1 MIDQDNPFAA
11 NHDSSAVDLGP
22 LSWVVGSLR
31 ETLDGVSGQLIQ
43 FSSAI
48 AAASGHHLST
58 LDTTPLRLAAQGLH
72 EAAGALD
79 LIERPA
85 AAQMVGAMEHSVRLF
100 VESPELCTP
109 DAARLVAQAGSS
121 VIDYLASVLGGRPDY
136 SVGLFPIYREVAE
149 LARLDRI
156 HPADLWHH
164 TWQWLETDDC
174 APAQTIPLPEN
185 TPLFLECVLQLF
197 RSGGKQGAPEL
208 AAHTRK
214 AWQDSLHPRE
224 RIFWQMATG
233 FLQTLS
239 TQALPFDDPV
249 KRLLSRTAVQYDLLQ
264 QGASEVSQRLTHD
277 LLFFIALGSKTASQ
291 DPAQSATPLA
301 AAIVRRYGLDL
312 ASVCAYDT
320 LIYGNAGPAERKQL
334 HEALSAFK
342 ELWSDVC
349 AGDVHKINAL
359 AEQVTRMIHGMETV
373 WPSAR
378 QLPDTL
384 HGVIRNIQQT
394 GQAPRPDLA
403 MELATAVLFLEAAA
417 QEHQHDDQE
426 FIVRTDL
433 LAQRLA
439 AALNGIQAAP
449 LTGWMEALYA
459 RISDRDSL
467 GQVVTESRSAMG
479 EVERALDDFFRHPQ
493 KTEQAR
499 ASIAKLETIASIL
512 MMLNCEEAGA
522 AVSAMTRQVQQLVEA
537 SEQTGAIDDAKRRA
551 NVLRLGNSLGALAF
565 MFDMIGYQPDRAR
578 TQFHFDAANQ
588 ELVHT
593 PSQPGF
599 SPAPTGPFSETTP
612 LFSPSPNQSLVPAL
626 DNLVSAQTSGGLSP
640 ADAARQLDSVIQ
652 QAELAGQPGLA
663 QQARQALSSVQTA
676 AAAGDSEGLAQAI
689 SVLAPVAEQPV
700 DSICDTPIEEEDLR
714 DIFLEEAAEVIDKA
728 RTAINALEADRA
740 NTEPLTNLRRAF
752 HTLKG
757 SGRMVGLASF
767 GEAAWAMERLLN
779 GWLADGKPATPALL
793 QLAAAALDA
802 LALWRES
809 IARQEPSPWHHA
821 CFAQSAA
828 ELQQHGLFAPFA
840 ATQAVSPADDQVVTP
855 AAQESVA
862 GDASRTRLDALFAPE
877 TKTTPADDPE
887 QTPEPPLFSDDLPQA
902 PVTSQSCLAASD
914 STAPLLLAP
923 GVVAAAPAQEFAAA
937 HVTFTFDTQETN
949 GEEQPSLPAK
959 PTQWAQTGA
968 DEGLASARPAVSCN
982 DTAPSQPETGNTAW
996 SAPKS
1001 TPEQGWALPSGAF
1014 APAEPDHP
1022 SPAQAQT
1029 PMSPSL
1035 AGILVNIA
1043 PQLAVL
1049 HDMVEGL
1056 HEDDIKRISD
1066 VRIPLA
1072 LFNTYLNEADTWS
1085 RQLVQELGEWALD
1098 SRAPIPES
1106 CGHLAHSLAGSS
1118 ATVGIGG
1125 LASMARG
1132 IEHALDHIARRT
1144 PHPGEADILLHA
1156 AETVRQGLHQFAAG
1170 LQRPADMAL
1179 LGKLAAIVDNA
1190 PPQTASASHASSAL
1204 EHGHGLLPGAE
1215 KKTAEN
1221 PSLSIALTDPV
1232 RQAADVEPDAAGSS
1246 AKTTGGEDG
1255 TSGPLEPVSPTRPA
1269 GSVRIDA
1276 PPASTTNTDGNDAL
1290 DPELF
1295 AIFREEAQALI
1306 PQLNAVVRQWSA
1318 RPDNEGARQ
1327 KTLRLLHTLKGGARL
1342 AGAMRLGAMAH
1353 EMESAISEI
1362 GRAGNN
1368 VLSGEMLESL
1378 QIRLDDID
1386 RLFTL
1391 LLQEGHPSEISTHGP
1406 PASTEAIFCDSPP
1419 ASPGSAAAGLAENT
1433 AVLPGMTGLPAQH
1446 TSQPLVRVR
1455 SNILDR
1461 MLGRTGEI
1469 MTSRARLETE
1479 VQQLRQAMEEMDG
1492 SLDRLRIQLRD
1503 MELQAESQMQSRMA
1517 QSADSHVHFDPLEFD
1532 RFTRVQE
1539 LTRMMAESVSDVAS
1553 VRRSMALALQSSE
1566 DNLVSQTRQARELQ
1580 GDLLHTR
1587 MVEFDSLS
1595 DRLYRVVRQAAREE
1609 SKQVSLDIIGG
1620 QTEMDRSIIDRIAAS
1635 FEHLLRNAVVHG
1647 IESAQ
1652 QRAQMGKDPV
1662 GRINIRLHQEGGD
1675 VIISV
1680 RDDGRGLDLQCI
1692 RDKATAENLLQT
1704 GSTVSDEETAQLIFR
1719 SGISTADTIT
1729 PLAGRGVG
1737 LDVVRTEINAL
1748 GGRIEL
1754 QNHPHAGAEFT
1765 LVLPLTTAVT
1775 QVVEVQAGDLHFGVP
1790 SNLVESVRRTSAKEI
1805 ERAYNTQ
1812 VFSVNDEDLPF
1823 YWGGAMLQ
1831 SSRRSSDMAA
1841 KHQVVVVLRSA
1852 AQRMVMHVDAV
1863 LGNHEVVVKNIG
1875 PQLSRMPGLCG
1886 ITILPNGLLL
1896 FIYNPV
1902 ALSFLYEEQIRS
1914 FSSDRAD
1921 PATLGGDV
1929 ANASCAA
1936 DSAASEPLVLVVDDS
1951 ITVRRVT
1958 ERLLRREG
1966 YRVALA
1972 ADGMAALRELAAE
1985 KPAIVLS
1992 DIEMPQMDGFD
2003 LLRNIRNDPNCGDL
2017 PVIMITSRTADKHR
2031 EHALELGANDFLG
2044 KPYQEGQLLE
2054 LVRQYVR
2061 SCTSASGA

>member
-1 MIDQDNPFAA
+1 MIDQDRPLAA
-11 NHDSSAVDLGP
+11 NRDSSAVDLGP

-31 ETLDGVSGQLIQ
+31 ETFDGVSAQLVE
-43 FSSAI
+43 FGCKAE
-48 AAASGHHLST
+48 AASGSHLT
-58 LDTTPLRLAAQGLH
+58 ALDTTPLRFAAQGLH
-72 EAAGALD
+72 EAVGVLD

-85 AAQMVGAMEHSVRLF
+85 VAQVVGAMERGVRRF

-109 DAARLVAQAGSS
+109 DAARLIAQAGSS
-121 VIDYLASVLGGRPDY
+121 VIDYLTSVLGGHPDH
-136 SVGLFPIYREVAE
+136 SVGLFPVYREVAE
-149 LARLDRI
+149 LSKLDRI

-164 TWQWLETDDC
+164 TWQWLEVDDET
-174 APAQTIPLPEN
+174 PAQLASLPEN
-185 TPLFLECVLQLF
+185 APLFLECVLQLF

-233 FLQTLS
+233 FLQILS

-291 DPAQSATPLA
+291 GPAQSATPLA

-320 LIYGNAGPAERKQL
+320 LIYGNAGPAEREQL

-349 AGDVHKINAL
+349 AGDVHKIDAL
-359 AEQVTRMIHGMETV
+359 ADQVTRMLHGIETV
-373 WPSAR
+373 WPSVR
-378 QLPDTL
+378 QFPDAL

-394 GQAPRPDLA
+394 GQAPHPDLA

-439 AALNGIQAAP
+439 AALNGIQVAP
-449 LTGWMEALYA
+449 LTGWMESLYA

-467 GQVVTESRSAMG
+467 GQVVTESRCAMG

-537 SEQTGAIDDAKRRA
+537 SEQTGAIDDAQSRT

-626 DNLVSAQTSGGLSP
+626 DSLVSAQASGGLSP
-640 ADAARQLDSVIQ
+640 ADTARQLDSVIQ

-663 QQARQALSSVQTA
+663 QQARQALSGVQTA
-676 AAAGDSEGLAQAI
+676 ATDDSEVLAQAL
-689 SVLAPVAEQPV
+689 SVLAPVAERPV

-740 NTEPLTNLRRAF
+740 NTGPLTNLRRAF

-767 GEAAWAMERLLN
+767 GEAAWEMERLLN

-802 LALWRES
+802 LAQWRES

-828 ELQQHGLFAPFA
+828 ELQQHGLFVPFA
-840 ATQAVSPADDQVVTP
+840 TTQAVSPADDQAVTP

-862 GDASRTRLDALFAPE
+862 GDASGTRLDALFALE
-877 TKTTPADDPE
+877 TETTPIDDPE
-887 QTPEPPLFSDDLPQA
+887 QTPEPSLFSDDLPQA
-902 PVTSQSCLAASD
+902 PIASQSCLVASGG
-914 STAPLLLAP
+914 
-923 GVVAAAPAQEFAAA
+923 GVASVAPAQEFAAA

-949 GEEQPSLPAK
+949 GEEQPSPPAK
-959 PTQWAQTGA
+959 IAQQTQTGA
-968 DEGLASARPAVSCN
+968 DEGLASARPTVSCN
-982 DTAPSQPETGNTAW
+982 DAAPSQPETGNTAW
-996 SAPKS
+996 PAPKS
-1001 TPEQGWALPSGAF
+1001 TPEQGRALPSGAF

-1035 AGILVNIA
+1035 TGILVNIA

-1056 HEDDIKRISD
+1056 HEDEIKRISD

-1118 ATVGIGG
+1118 ATVGMGG

-1144 PHPGEADILLHA
+1144 PHPGEADLLLHA

-1232 RQAADVEPDAAGSS
+1232 RPAADAEPDAADSS
-1246 AKTTGGEDG
+1246 AATTGGKDR
-1255 TSGPLEPVSPTRPA
+1255 TSGSLEPVSPTRPA

-1276 PPASTTNTDGNDAL
+1276 PPASTANTDGNGVL

-1306 PQLNAVVRQWSA
+1306 PQLNAVMRQWSA
-1318 RPDNEGARQ
+1318 RPGNEGARQ
-1327 KTLRLLHTLKGGARL
+1327 ETLRLLHTLKGGARL

-1362 GRAGNN
+1362 GRTGNN
-1368 VLSGEMLESL
+1368 VPSGEMLESL
-1378 QIRLDDID
+1378 QTRLDDID
-1386 RLFTL
+1386 RFFTL

-1406 PASTEAIFCDSPP
+1406 PTSTEAIFCDSPP
-1419 ASPGSAAAGLAENT
+1419 ASPGSAAAGLTENT

-1461 MLGRTGEI
+1461 MLGRAGEI

-1580 GDLLHTR
+1580 GDLLRTR

-1652 QRAQMGKDPV
+1652 QRTQMGKDPV
-1662 GRINIRLHQEGGD
+1662 GHINIHLRQEGGD

-1680 RDDGRGLDLQCI
+1680 RDDGRGLDLQGI
-1692 RDKATAENLLQT
+1692 RDKATAKNLLQT
-1704 GSTVSDEETAQLIFR
+1704 GSTVSDEEAAQLIFL
-1719 SGISTADTIT
+1719 SGISTAGTIT

-1775 QVVEVQAGDLHFGVP
+1775 QVVELQAGDLHFGVP
-1790 SNLVESVRRTSAKEI
+1790 SNLVESVQRTSAKEI

-1812 VFSVNDEDLPF
+1812 VFAINGEYLPF

-1831 SSRRSSDMAA
+1831 SSRRSSDMTA
-1841 KHQVVVVLRSA
+1841 KHQVVIVLRSA
-1852 AQRMVMHVDAV
+1852 AQRMVMHVDTV

-1929 ANASCAA
+1929 ANASCTA
-1936 DSAASEPLVLVVDDS
+1936 DSADSEPLVLVVDDS

>member
-1 MIDQDNPFAA
+1 
-11 NHDSSAVDLGP
+11 
-22 LSWVVGSLR
+22 
-31 ETLDGVSGQLIQ
+31 
-43 FSSAI
+43 
-48 AAASGHHLST
+48 
-58 LDTTPLRLAAQGLH
+58 
-72 EAAGALD
+72 
-79 LIERPA
+79 
-85 AAQMVGAMEHSVRLF
+85 
-100 VESPELCTP
+100 
-109 DAARLVAQAGSS
+109 
-121 VIDYLASVLGGRPDY
+121 
-136 SVGLFPIYREVAE
+136 
-149 LARLDRI
+149 
-156 HPADLWHH
+156 
-164 TWQWLETDDC
+164 
-174 APAQTIPLPEN
+174 
-185 TPLFLECVLQLF
+185 
-197 RSGGKQGAPEL
+197 
-208 AAHTRK
+208 
-214 AWQDSLHPRE
+214 
-224 RIFWQMATG
+224 MATG
-233 FLQTLS
+233 FLQILS

-291 DPAQSATPLA
+291 GPAQSATPLA

-320 LIYGNAGPAERKQL
+320 LIYGNAGPAEREQL

-349 AGDVHKINAL
+349 AGDVHKIDAL
-359 AEQVTRMIHGMETV
+359 ADQVTRMLHGIETV
-373 WPSAR
+373 WPSVR
-378 QLPDTL
+378 QFPDAL

-394 GQAPRPDLA
+394 GQAPHPDLA

-439 AALNGIQAAP
+439 AALNGIQVAP
-449 LTGWMEALYA
+449 LTGWMESLYA

-467 GQVVTESRSAMG
+467 GQVVTESRCAMG

-537 SEQTGAIDDAKRRA
+537 SEQTGAIDDAQSRT

-626 DNLVSAQTSGGLSP
+626 DSLVSAQASGGLSP
-640 ADAARQLDSVIQ
+640 ADTARQLDSVIQ

-663 QQARQALSSVQTA
+663 QQARQALSGVQTA
-676 AAAGDSEGLAQAI
+676 ATDDSEVLAQAL
-689 SVLAPVAEQPV
+689 SVLAPVAERPV

-740 NTEPLTNLRRAF
+740 NTGPLTNLRRAF

-767 GEAAWAMERLLN
+767 GEAAWEMERLLN

-802 LALWRES
+802 LAQWRES

-828 ELQQHGLFAPFA
+828 ELQQHGLFVPFA
-840 ATQAVSPADDQVVTP
+840 TTQAVSPADDQAVTP

-862 GDASRTRLDALFAPE
+862 GDASGTRLDALFALE
-877 TKTTPADDPE
+877 TETTPIDDPE
-887 QTPEPPLFSDDLPQA
+887 QTPEPSLFSDDLPQA
-902 PVTSQSCLAASD
+902 PIASQSCLVASGG
-914 STAPLLLAP
+914 
-923 GVVAAAPAQEFAAA
+923 GVASVAPAQEFAAA

-949 GEEQPSLPAK
+949 GEEQPSPPAK
-959 PTQWAQTGA
+959 IAQQTQTGA
-968 DEGLASARPAVSCN
+968 DEGLASARPTVSCN
-982 DTAPSQPETGNTAW
+982 DAAPSQPETGNTAW
-996 SAPKS
+996 PAPKS
-1001 TPEQGWALPSGAF
+1001 TPEQGRALPSGAF

-1035 AGILVNIA
+1035 TGILVNIA

-1056 HEDDIKRISD
+1056 HEDEIKRISD

-1118 ATVGIGG
+1118 ATVGMGG

-1144 PHPGEADILLHA
+1144 PHPGEADLLLHA

-1232 RQAADVEPDAAGSS
+1232 RPAADAEPDAADSS
-1246 AKTTGGEDG
+1246 AATTGGKDR
-1255 TSGPLEPVSPTRPA
+1255 TSGSLEPVSPTRPA

-1276 PPASTTNTDGNDAL
+1276 PPASTANTDGNGVL

-1306 PQLNAVVRQWSA
+1306 PQLNAVMRQWSA
-1318 RPDNEGARQ
+1318 RPGNEGARQ
-1327 KTLRLLHTLKGGARL
+1327 ETLRLLHTLKGGARL

-1362 GRAGNN
+1362 GRTGNN
-1368 VLSGEMLESL
+1368 VPSGEMLESL
-1378 QIRLDDID
+1378 QTRLDDID
-1386 RLFTL
+1386 RFFTL

-1406 PASTEAIFCDSPP
+1406 PTSTEAIFCDSPP
-1419 ASPGSAAAGLAENT
+1419 ASPGSAAAGLTENT

-1461 MLGRTGEI
+1461 MLGRAGEI

-1580 GDLLHTR
+1580 GDLLRTR

-1652 QRAQMGKDPV
+1652 QRTQMGKDPV
-1662 GRINIRLHQEGGD
+1662 GHINIHLRQEGGD

-1680 RDDGRGLDLQCI
+1680 RDDGRGLDLQGI
-1692 RDKATAENLLQT
+1692 RDKATAKNLLQT
-1704 GSTVSDEETAQLIFR
+1704 GSTVSDEEAAQLIFL
-1719 SGISTADTIT
+1719 SGISTAGTIT

-1775 QVVEVQAGDLHFGVP
+1775 QVVELQAGDLHFGVP
-1790 SNLVESVRRTSAKEI
+1790 SNLVESVQRTSAKEI

-1812 VFSVNDEDLPF
+1812 VFAINGEYLPF

-1831 SSRRSSDMAA
+1831 SSRRSSDMTA
-1841 KHQVVVVLRSA
+1841 KHKVVIVLRSA
-1852 AQRMVMHVDAV
+1852 AQRMVMHVDTV

-1929 ANASCAA
+1929 ANASCTA
-1936 DSAASEPLVLVVDDS
+1936 DSADSEPLVLVVDDS

>member
-1 MIDQDNPFAA
+1 MIDQDRPLAA
-11 NHDSSAVDLGP
+11 NRDSSAVDLGP

-31 ETLDGVSGQLIQ
+31 ETFDGVSAQLVE
-43 FSSAI
+43 FGCKAE
-48 AAASGHHLST
+48 AASGSHLT
-58 LDTTPLRLAAQGLH
+58 ALDTTPLRFAAQGLH
-72 EAAGALD
+72 EAVGVLD

-85 AAQMVGAMEHSVRLF
+85 VAQVVGAMERGVRRF

-109 DAARLVAQAGSS
+109 DAARLIAQAGSS
-121 VIDYLASVLGGRPDY
+121 VIDYLTSVLGGHPDH
-136 SVGLFPIYREVAE
+136 SVGLFPVYREVAE
-149 LARLDRI
+149 LSKLDRI

-164 TWQWLETDDC
+164 TWQWLEVDDET
-174 APAQTIPLPEN
+174 PAQLASLPEN
-185 TPLFLECVLQLF
+185 APPFLEGVLQLF

-214 AWQDSLHPRE
+214 AWQDSTHPRE

-233 FLQTLS
+233 FLQILS

-249 KRLLSRTAVQYDLLQ
+249 KRLLSRMAVQYDLLQ
-264 QGASEVSQRLTHD
+264 QGTSEVSQRLTHD

-291 DPAQSATPLA
+291 GPAQSATPLA

-320 LIYGNAGPAERKQL
+320 LIYGNAGPAEREQL

-349 AGDVHKINAL
+349 AGDVHKIDAL
-359 AEQVTRMIHGMETV
+359 ADQVTRMLHGIETV
-373 WPSAR
+373 WPSVR
-378 QLPDTL
+378 QFPDAL
-384 HGVIRNIQQT
+384 HGVIRNIQQSE
-394 GQAPRPDLA
+394 QAPHPDLA
-403 MELATAVLFLEAAA
+403 MEVATAVLFLEASA
-417 QEHQHDDQE
+417 QEHQRDDQE
-426 FIVRTDL
+426 FVERTDL

-439 AALNGIQAAP
+439 AALNGIQVAP
-449 LTGWMEALYA
+449 LTGWMESLYA

-467 GQVVTESRSAMG
+467 GQVVTESRCAMG

-537 SEQTGAIDDAKRRA
+537 SEQTGAIDDAQSRT

-626 DNLVSAQTSGGLSP
+626 DSLVSAQASGGLSP
-640 ADAARQLDSVIQ
+640 ADTARQLDSVIQ

-663 QQARQALSSVQTA
+663 QQARQALSGVQTA
-676 AAAGDSEGLAQAI
+676 ATDDSEVLAQAL
-689 SVLAPVAEQPV
+689 SVLAPVAERPV

-740 NTEPLTNLRRAF
+740 NTGPFTNLRRAF

-767 GEAAWAMERLLN
+767 GEAAWEMERLLN

-802 LALWRES
+802 LAQWRES

-821 CFAQSAA
+821 CFAQSAT
-828 ELQQHGLFAPFA
+828 ELQQHGLFVPFA
-840 ATQAVSPADDQVVTP
+840 TTQAVSPADDQAVTP

-862 GDASRTRLDALFAPE
+862 GDASGTRLDALFALE
-877 TKTTPADDPE
+877 TETTPIDDPE
-887 QTPEPPLFSDDLPQA
+887 QTPEPSLFSDDLPQA
-902 PVTSQSCLAASD
+902 PIASQSCLVASGG
-914 STAPLLLAP
+914 
-923 GVVAAAPAQEFAAA
+923 GVASVAPAQEFAAA

-949 GEEQPSLPAK
+949 GEEQPSPPAK
-959 PTQWAQTGA
+959 IAQQTQTGA
-968 DEGLASARPAVSCN
+968 DEGLASARPTVSCN
-982 DTAPSQPETGNTAW
+982 DAAPSQPETGNTAW
-996 SAPKS
+996 PAPKS
-1001 TPEQGWALPSGAF
+1001 TPEQGRALPSGAF

-1035 AGILVNIA
+1035 TGILVNIA

-1056 HEDDIKRISD
+1056 HEDEIKRISD

-1118 ATVGIGG
+1118 ATVGMGG

-1144 PHPGEADILLHA
+1144 PHPGEADLLLHA

-1232 RQAADVEPDAAGSS
+1232 RPAADAEPDAADSS
-1246 AKTTGGEDG
+1246 AATTGGKDR
-1255 TSGPLEPVSPTRPA
+1255 TSGSLEPVSPTRPA

-1276 PPASTTNTDGNDAL
+1276 PPASTANTDGNGVL

-1306 PQLNAVVRQWSA
+1306 PQLNAVMRQWSA
-1318 RPDNEGARQ
+1318 RPGNEGARQ
-1327 KTLRLLHTLKGGARL
+1327 ETLRLLHTLKGGARL

-1362 GRAGNN
+1362 GRTGNN
-1368 VLSGEMLESL
+1368 VPSGEMLESL
-1378 QIRLDDID
+1378 QTRLDDID
-1386 RLFTL
+1386 RFFTL

-1406 PASTEAIFCDSPP
+1406 PTSTEAIFCDSPP
-1419 ASPGSAAAGLAENT
+1419 ASPGSAAAGLTENT

-1461 MLGRTGEI
+1461 MLGRAGEI

-1580 GDLLHTR
+1580 GDLLRTR

-1652 QRAQMGKDPV
+1652 QRTQMGKDPV
-1662 GRINIRLHQEGGD
+1662 GHINIHLRQEGGD

-1680 RDDGRGLDLQCI
+1680 RDDGRGLDLQGI
-1692 RDKATAENLLQT
+1692 RDKATAKNLLQT
-1704 GSTVSDEETAQLIFR
+1704 GSTVSDEEAAQLIFL
-1719 SGISTADTIT
+1719 SGISTAGTIT

-1775 QVVEVQAGDLHFGVP
+1775 QVVELQAGDLHFGVP
-1790 SNLVESVRRTSAKEI
+1790 SNLVESVQRTSAKEI

-1812 VFSVNDEDLPF
+1812 VFAINGEYLPF

-1831 SSRRSSDMAA
+1831 SSRRSSDMTA
-1841 KHQVVVVLRSA
+1841 KHKVVIVLRSA
-1852 AQRMVMHVDAV
+1852 AQRMVMHVDTV

-1929 ANASCAA
+1929 ANASCTA
-1936 DSAASEPLVLVVDDS
+1936 DSADSEPLVLVVDDS

>member
-1 MIDQDNPFAA
+1 MIDQDRPLAA
-11 NHDSSAVDLGP
+11 NRDSSAVDLGP

-31 ETLDGVSGQLIQ
+31 ETFDGVGDQLDQ
-43 FSSAI
+43 FSRAI
-48 AAASGHHLST
+48 AAASGGHLST

-121 VIDYLASVLGGRPDY
+121 VIDYLASVLGGHPDY

-174 APAQTIPLPEN
+174 APAQTIPLLEN
-185 TPLFLECVLQLF
+185 APLFLECVLQLF

-233 FLQTLS
+233 FLQILS

-291 DPAQSATPLA
+291 GPAQSATPLA

-320 LIYGNAGPAERKQL
+320 LIYGNAGPAEREQL

-349 AGDVHKINAL
+349 AGDVHKIDAL
-359 AEQVTRMIHGMETV
+359 ADQVTRMLHGIETV
-373 WPSAR
+373 WPSVR
-378 QLPDTL
+378 QFPDAL

-394 GQAPRPDLA
+394 GQAPHPDLA

-439 AALNGIQAAP
+439 AALNGIQVAP
-449 LTGWMEALYA
+449 LTGWMESLYA

-467 GQVVTESRSAMG
+467 GQVVTESRCAMG

-537 SEQTGAIDDAKRRA
+537 SEQTGAIDDAQSRT

-626 DNLVSAQTSGGLSP
+626 DSLVSAQASGGLSP
-640 ADAARQLDSVIQ
+640 ADTARQLDSVIQ

-663 QQARQALSSVQTA
+663 QQARQALSGVQTA
-676 AAAGDSEGLAQAI
+676 ATDDSEVLAQAL
-689 SVLAPVAEQPV
+689 SVLAPVAERPV

-740 NTEPLTNLRRAF
+740 NTGPFTNLRRAF

-767 GEAAWAMERLLN
+767 GEAAWEMERLLN

-802 LALWRES
+802 LAQWRES

-828 ELQQHGLFAPFA
+828 ELQQHGLFVPFA
-840 ATQAVSPADDQVVTP
+840 TTQAVSPADDQAVTP

-862 GDASRTRLDALFAPE
+862 GDASGTRLDALFALE
-877 TKTTPADDPE
+877 TETTPIDDPE
-887 QTPEPPLFSDDLPQA
+887 QTPEPSLFSDDLPQA
-902 PVTSQSCLAASD
+902 PIASQSCLVASGG
-914 STAPLLLAP
+914 
-923 GVVAAAPAQEFAAA
+923 GVASVAPAQEFAAA

-949 GEEQPSLPAK
+949 GEEQPSPPAK
-959 PTQWAQTGA
+959 IAQQTQTGA
-968 DEGLASARPAVSCN
+968 DEGLASARPTVSCN
-982 DTAPSQPETGNTAW
+982 DAAPSQPETGNTAW
-996 SAPKS
+996 PAPKS
-1001 TPEQGWALPSGAF
+1001 TPEQGRALPSGAF

-1035 AGILVNIA
+1035 TGILVNIA

-1056 HEDDIKRISD
+1056 HEDEIKRISD

-1118 ATVGIGG
+1118 ATVGMGG

-1144 PHPGEADILLHA
+1144 PHPGEADLLLHA

-1232 RQAADVEPDAAGSS
+1232 RPAADAEPDAADSS
-1246 AKTTGGEDG
+1246 AATTGGKDR
-1255 TSGPLEPVSPTRPA
+1255 TSGSLEPVSPTRPA

-1276 PPASTTNTDGNDAL
+1276 PPASTANTDGNGVL

-1306 PQLNAVVRQWSA
+1306 PQLNAVMRQWSA
-1318 RPDNEGARQ
+1318 RPGNEGARQ
-1327 KTLRLLHTLKGGARL
+1327 ETLRLLHTLKGGARL

-1362 GRAGNN
+1362 GRTGNK
-1368 VLSGEMLESL
+1368 VPSGEMLESL
-1378 QIRLDDID
+1378 QTRLDDID
-1386 RLFTL
+1386 RFFTL

-1406 PASTEAIFCDSPP
+1406 PTSTEAIFCDSPP
-1419 ASPGSAAAGLAENT
+1419 ASPGSAAAGLTENT

-1461 MLGRTGEI
+1461 MLGRAGEI

-1580 GDLLHTR
+1580 GDLLRTR

-1652 QRAQMGKDPV
+1652 QRTQMGKDPV
-1662 GRINIRLHQEGGD
+1662 GHINIHLRQEGGD

-1680 RDDGRGLDLQCI
+1680 RDDGRGLDLQGI
-1692 RDKATAENLLQT
+1692 RDKATAKNLLQT
-1704 GSTVSDEETAQLIFR
+1704 GSTVSDEEAAQLIFL
-1719 SGISTADTIT
+1719 SGISTAGTIT

-1775 QVVEVQAGDLHFGVP
+1775 QVVELQAGDLHFGVP
-1790 SNLVESVRRTSAKEI
+1790 SNLVESVQRTSAKEI

-1812 VFSVNDEDLPF
+1812 VFAINGEYLPF

-1831 SSRRSSDMAA
+1831 SSRRSSDMTA

-1852 AQRMVMHVDAV
+1852 AQRMVMHVDTV

-1929 ANASCAA
+1929 ANASCTA
-1936 DSAASEPLVLVVDDS
+1936 DSADSEPLVLVVDDS

>member
-1 MIDQDNPFAA
+1 MIDQDRPLAA
-11 NHDSSAVDLGP
+11 NRDSSAVDLGP

-31 ETLDGVSGQLIQ
+31 ETLNGVGDQLDQ
-43 FSSAI
+43 FSRAI
-48 AAASGHHLST
+48 AAASGGHLST

-121 VIDYLASVLGGRPDY
+121 VIDYLASVLGGHPDY

-174 APAQTIPLPEN
+174 APAQTIPLLEN
-185 TPLFLECVLQLF
+185 APLFLECVLQLF

-233 FLQTLS
+233 FLQILS

-291 DPAQSATPLA
+291 GPAQSATPLA

-320 LIYGNAGPAERKQL
+320 LIYGNAGPAEREQL

-349 AGDVHKINAL
+349 AGDVHKIDAL
-359 AEQVTRMIHGMETV
+359 ADQVTRMLHGIETV
-373 WPSAR
+373 WPSVR
-378 QLPDTL
+378 QFPDAL

-394 GQAPRPDLA
+394 GQAPHPDLA

-439 AALNGIQAAP
+439 AALNGIQVAP
-449 LTGWMEALYA
+449 LTGWMESLYA

-467 GQVVTESRSAMG
+467 GQVVTESRCAMG

-537 SEQTGAIDDAKRRA
+537 SEQTGAIDDAQSRT

-578 TQFHFDAANQ
+578 IQFHFDAGNQ

-626 DNLVSAQTSGGLSP
+626 DSLVSAQASGGLSP
-640 ADAARQLDSVIQ
+640 ADTARQLDSVIQ

-663 QQARQALSSVQTA
+663 QQARQALSGVQTA
-676 AAAGDSEGLAQAI
+676 ATDDSEVLAQAL
-689 SVLAPVAEQPV
+689 SVLAPVAERPV

-740 NTEPLTNLRRAF
+740 NTGPLTNLRRAF

-767 GEAAWAMERLLN
+767 GEAAWEMERLLN

-802 LALWRES
+802 LAQWRES

-828 ELQQHGLFAPFA
+828 ELQQHGLFVPFA
-840 ATQAVSPADDQVVTP
+840 TTQAVSPADDQAVTP

-862 GDASRTRLDALFAPE
+862 GDASGTRLDALFALE
-877 TKTTPADDPE
+877 TETTPIDDPE
-887 QTPEPPLFSDDLPQA
+887 QTPEPSLFSDDLPQA
-902 PVTSQSCLAASD
+902 PIASQSCLVASGG
-914 STAPLLLAP
+914 
-923 GVVAAAPAQEFAAA
+923 GVASVAPAQEFAAA

-949 GEEQPSLPAK
+949 GEEQPSPPAK
-959 PTQWAQTGA
+959 IAQQTQTGA
-968 DEGLASARPAVSCN
+968 DEGLASARPTVSCN
-982 DTAPSQPETGNTAW
+982 DAAPSQPETGNTAW
-996 SAPKS
+996 PAPKS
-1001 TPEQGWALPSGAF
+1001 TPEQGRALPSGAF

-1118 ATVGIGG
+1118 ATVGMGG

-1232 RQAADVEPDAAGSS
+1232 RPAADAEPDAADSS
-1246 AKTTGGEDG
+1246 AATTGGKDR
-1255 TSGPLEPVSPTRPA
+1255 TSGSLEPVSPTRPA

-1276 PPASTTNTDGNDAL
+1276 PPASTANTDGNGVL

-1306 PQLNAVVRQWSA
+1306 PQLNAVMRQWSA
-1318 RPDNEGARQ
+1318 RPGNEGARQ
-1327 KTLRLLHTLKGGARL
+1327 ETLRLLHTLKGGARL

-1362 GRAGNN
+1362 GRTGNN
-1368 VLSGEMLESL
+1368 VPSGEMLESL
-1378 QIRLDDID
+1378 QTRLDDID
-1386 RLFTL
+1386 RFFTL

-1406 PASTEAIFCDSPP
+1406 PTSTEAIFCDSPP
-1419 ASPGSAAAGLAENT
+1419 ASPGSAAAGLTENT

-1461 MLGRTGEI
+1461 MLGRAGEI

-1580 GDLLHTR
+1580 GDLLRTR

-1652 QRAQMGKDPV
+1652 QRTQMGKDPV
-1662 GRINIRLHQEGGD
+1662 GHINIHLRQEGGD

-1680 RDDGRGLDLQCI
+1680 RDDGRGLDLQGI
-1692 RDKATAENLLQT
+1692 RDKATAKNLLQT
-1704 GSTVSDEETAQLIFR
+1704 GSTVSDEEAAQLIFL
-1719 SGISTADTIT
+1719 SGISTAGTIT

-1775 QVVEVQAGDLHFGVP
+1775 QVVELQAGDLHFGVP
-1790 SNLVESVRRTSAKEI
+1790 SNLVESVQRTSAKEI

-1812 VFSVNDEDLPF
+1812 VFAINGEYLPF

-1831 SSRRSSDMAA
+1831 SSRRSSDMTA
-1841 KHQVVVVLRSA
+1841 KHQVVIVLRSA
-1852 AQRMVMHVDAV
+1852 AQRMVMHVDTV

-1929 ANASCAA
+1929 ANASCTA
-1936 DSAASEPLVLVVDDS
+1936 DSADSEPLVLVVDDS

>member
-1 MIDQDNPFAA
+1 
-11 NHDSSAVDLGP
+11 
-22 LSWVVGSLR
+22 
-31 ETLDGVSGQLIQ
+31 
-43 FSSAI
+43 
-48 AAASGHHLST
+48 
-58 LDTTPLRLAAQGLH
+58 
-72 EAAGALD
+72 
-79 LIERPA
+79 
-85 AAQMVGAMEHSVRLF
+85 
-100 VESPELCTP
+100 
-109 DAARLVAQAGSS
+109 
-121 VIDYLASVLGGRPDY
+121 
-136 SVGLFPIYREVAE
+136 
-149 LARLDRI
+149 
-156 HPADLWHH
+156 
-164 TWQWLETDDC
+164 
-174 APAQTIPLPEN
+174 
-185 TPLFLECVLQLF
+185 
-197 RSGGKQGAPEL
+197 
-208 AAHTRK
+208 
-214 AWQDSLHPRE
+214 
-224 RIFWQMATG
+224 MATG
-233 FLQTLS
+233 FLQILS

-291 DPAQSATPLA
+291 GPAQSATPLA

-320 LIYGNAGPAERKQL
+320 LIYGNAGPAEREQL

-349 AGDVHKINAL
+349 AGDVHKIDAL
-359 AEQVTRMIHGMETV
+359 ADQVTRMLHGIETV
-373 WPSAR
+373 WPSVR
-378 QLPDTL
+378 QFPDAL

-394 GQAPRPDLA
+394 GQAPHPDLA

-439 AALNGIQAAP
+439 AALNGIQVAP
-449 LTGWMEALYA
+449 LTGWMESLYA

-467 GQVVTESRSAMG
+467 GQVVTESRCAMG

-537 SEQTGAIDDAKRRA
+537 SEQTGAIDDAQSRT

-626 DNLVSAQTSGGLSP
+626 DSLVSAQASGGLSP
-640 ADAARQLDSVIQ
+640 ANTARQLDSVIQ

-663 QQARQALSSVQTA
+663 QQARQALSGVQTA
-676 AAAGDSEGLAQAI
+676 ATDDSEVLAQAL
-689 SVLAPVAEQPV
+689 SVLAPVAERPV

-740 NTEPLTNLRRAF
+740 NTGPLTNLRRAF

-767 GEAAWAMERLLN
+767 GEAAWEMERLLN

-802 LALWRES
+802 LAQWRES

-828 ELQQHGLFAPFA
+828 ELQQHGLFVPFA
-840 ATQAVSPADDQVVTP
+840 TTQAVSPADDQAVTP

-862 GDASRTRLDALFAPE
+862 GDASGTRLDALFALE
-877 TKTTPADDPE
+877 TETTPIDDPE
-887 QTPEPPLFSDDLPQA
+887 QTPEPSLFSDDLPQA
-902 PVTSQSCLAASD
+902 PIASQSCLVASGG
-914 STAPLLLAP
+914 
-923 GVVAAAPAQEFAAA
+923 GVASVAPAQEFAAA

-949 GEEQPSLPAK
+949 GEEQPSPPAK
-959 PTQWAQTGA
+959 IAQQTQTGA
-968 DEGLASARPAVSCN
+968 DEGLASARPTVSCN
-982 DTAPSQPETGNTAW
+982 DAAPSQPETGNTAW
-996 SAPKS
+996 PAPKS
-1001 TPEQGWALPSGAF
+1001 TPEQGRALPSGAF

-1035 AGILVNIA
+1035 TGILVNIA

-1056 HEDDIKRISD
+1056 HEDEIKRISD

-1118 ATVGIGG
+1118 ATVGMGG

-1144 PHPGEADILLHA
+1144 PHPGEADLLLHA

-1232 RQAADVEPDAAGSS
+1232 RPAADAEPDAADSS
-1246 AKTTGGEDG
+1246 AATTGGKDR
-1255 TSGPLEPVSPTRPA
+1255 TSGSLEPVSPTRPA

-1276 PPASTTNTDGNDAL
+1276 PPASTANTDGNGVL

-1306 PQLNAVVRQWSA
+1306 PQLNAVMRQWSA
-1318 RPDNEGARQ
+1318 RPGNEGARQ
-1327 KTLRLLHTLKGGARL
+1327 ETLRLLHTLKGGARL

-1362 GRAGNN
+1362 GRTGNN
-1368 VLSGEMLESL
+1368 VPSGEMLESL
-1378 QIRLDDID
+1378 QTRLDDID
-1386 RLFTL
+1386 RFFTL

-1406 PASTEAIFCDSPP
+1406 PTSTEAIFCDSPP
-1419 ASPGSAAAGLAENT
+1419 ASPGSAAAGLTENT

-1461 MLGRTGEI
+1461 MLGRAGEI

-1580 GDLLHTR
+1580 GDLLRTR

-1652 QRAQMGKDPV
+1652 QRTQMGKDPV
-1662 GRINIRLHQEGGD
+1662 GHINIHLRQEGGD

-1680 RDDGRGLDLQCI
+1680 RDDGRGLDLQGI
-1692 RDKATAENLLQT
+1692 RDKATAKNLLQT
-1704 GSTVSDEETAQLIFR
+1704 GSTVSDEEAAQLIFL
-1719 SGISTADTIT
+1719 SGISTAGTIT

-1775 QVVEVQAGDLHFGVP
+1775 QVVELQAGDLHFGVP
-1790 SNLVESVRRTSAKEI
+1790 SNLVESVQRTSAKEI

-1812 VFSVNDEDLPF
+1812 VFAINGEYLPF

-1831 SSRRSSDMAA
+1831 SSRRSSDMTA
-1841 KHQVVVVLRSA
+1841 KHQVVIVLRSA
-1852 AQRMVMHVDAV
+1852 AQRMVMHVDTV

-1929 ANASCAA
+1929 ANASCTA
-1936 DSAASEPLVLVVDDS
+1936 DSADSEPLVLVVDDS

>member
-1 MIDQDNPFAA
+1 MIDQDRPLAA
-11 NHDSSAVDLGP
+11 NRDSSAVDLGP

-31 ETLDGVSGQLIQ
+31 ETFDGVGDQLDQ
-43 FSSAI
+43 FSRAI
-48 AAASGHHLST
+48 AAASGGHLST

-121 VIDYLASVLGGRPDY
+121 VIDYLASVLGGHPDY

-174 APAQTIPLPEN
+174 APAQTIPLLEN
-185 TPLFLECVLQLF
+185 APLFLECVLQLF

-233 FLQTLS
+233 FLQILS

-249 KRLLSRTAVQYDLLQ
+249 KRLLSRMAVQYDLLQ
-264 QGASEVSQRLTHD
+264 QGTSEVSQRLTHD

-291 DPAQSATPLA
+291 GPAQSATPLA

-320 LIYGNAGPAERKQL
+320 LIYGNAGPAEREQL

-349 AGDVHKINAL
+349 AGDVHKIDAL
-359 AEQVTRMIHGMETV
+359 ADQVTRMLHGIETV
-373 WPSAR
+373 WPSVR
-378 QLPDTL
+378 QFPDAL

-394 GQAPRPDLA
+394 GQAPHPDLA

-439 AALNGIQAAP
+439 AALNGIQVAP
-449 LTGWMEALYA
+449 LTGWMESLYA

-467 GQVVTESRSAMG
+467 GQVVTESRCAMG

-537 SEQTGAIDDAKRRA
+537 SEQTGAIDDAQSRA

-565 MFDMIGYQPDRAR
+565 MLDMMGYQPDRAR
-578 TQFHFDAANQ
+578 IQFHFDAGNQ

-599 SPAPTGPFSETTP
+599 SPAPTGPFSEATP
-612 LFSPSPNQSLVPAL
+612 LFSSSPNQSLVPAL
-626 DNLVSAQTSGGLSP
+626 DSLVSAQVSGGLSP

-663 QQARQALSSVQTA
+663 QQARQALSGVQTA
-676 AAAGDSEGLAQAI
+676 ATDDSEVLAQAL
-689 SVLAPVAEQPV
+689 SVLAPVAERPV

-740 NTEPLTNLRRAF
+740 NTGPLTNLRRAF

-767 GEAAWAMERLLN
+767 GEAAWEMERLLN

-802 LALWRES
+802 LAQWRES

-828 ELQQHGLFAPFA
+828 ELQQHGLFVPFA
-840 ATQAVSPADDQVVTP
+840 TTQAVSPADDQAVTP

-862 GDASRTRLDALFAPE
+862 GDASGTRLDALFALE
-877 TKTTPADDPE
+877 TETTPIDDPE
-887 QTPEPPLFSDDLPQA
+887 QTPEPSLFSDDLPQA
-902 PVTSQSCLAASD
+902 PIASQSCLVASGG
-914 STAPLLLAP
+914 
-923 GVVAAAPAQEFAAA
+923 GVASVAPAQEFAAA

-949 GEEQPSLPAK
+949 GEEQPSPPAK
-959 PTQWAQTGA
+959 IAQQTQTGA
-968 DEGLASARPAVSCN
+968 DEGLASARPTVSCN
-982 DTAPSQPETGNTAW
+982 DAAPSQPETGNTAW
-996 SAPKS
+996 PAPKS
-1001 TPEQGWALPSGAF
+1001 TPEQGRALPSGAF

-1035 AGILVNIA
+1035 TGILVNIA

-1056 HEDDIKRISD
+1056 HEDEIKRISD

-1118 ATVGIGG
+1118 ATVGMGG

-1144 PHPGEADILLHA
+1144 PHPGEADLLLHA

-1232 RQAADVEPDAAGSS
+1232 RQAADAEPDAADSS
-1246 AKTTGGEDG
+1246 AATTGGKDR

-1276 PPASTTNTDGNDAL
+1276 PPASTANTDGNGVL

-1306 PQLNAVVRQWSA
+1306 PQLNAVMRQWSA
-1318 RPDNEGARQ
+1318 RPGNEGARQ
-1327 KTLRLLHTLKGGARL
+1327 ETLRLLHTLKGGARL

-1362 GRAGNN
+1362 GRTGNN
-1368 VLSGEMLESL
+1368 VPSGEMLESL
-1378 QIRLDDID
+1378 QTRLDDID
-1386 RLFTL
+1386 RFFTL

-1406 PASTEAIFCDSPP
+1406 PTSTEAIFCDSPP
-1419 ASPGSAAAGLAENT
+1419 ASPGSAAAGLTENT

-1461 MLGRTGEI
+1461 MLGRAGEI

-1580 GDLLHTR
+1580 GDLLRTR

-1652 QRAQMGKDPV
+1652 QRTQMGKDPV
-1662 GRINIRLHQEGGD
+1662 GHINIHLRQEGGD

-1680 RDDGRGLDLQCI
+1680 RDDGRGLDLQGI
-1692 RDKATAENLLQT
+1692 RDKATAKNLLQT
-1704 GSTVSDEETAQLIFR
+1704 GSTVSDEEAAQLIFL
-1719 SGISTADTIT
+1719 SGISTAGTIT

-1775 QVVEVQAGDLHFGVP
+1775 QVVELQAGDLHFGVP
-1790 SNLVESVRRTSAKEI
+1790 SNLVESVQRTSAKEI

-1812 VFSVNDEDLPF
+1812 VFAINGEYLPF

-1831 SSRRSSDMAA
+1831 SSRRSSDMTA
-1841 KHQVVVVLRSA
+1841 KHQVVIVLRSA
-1852 AQRMVMHVDAV
+1852 AQRMVMHVDTV

-1929 ANASCAA
+1929 ANASCTA
-1936 DSAASEPLVLVVDDS
+1936 DSADSEPLVLVVDDS

>member
-1 MIDQDNPFAA
+1 MIDQDRPLAA
-11 NHDSSAVDLGP
+11 NRDSSAVDLGP

-31 ETLDGVSGQLIQ
+31 ETFDGVSAQLVE
-43 FSSAI
+43 FGCKAE
-48 AAASGHHLST
+48 AASGSHLT
-58 LDTTPLRLAAQGLH
+58 ALDTTPLRFAAQGLH
-72 EAAGALD
+72 EAVGVLD

-85 AAQMVGAMEHSVRLF
+85 VAQVVGAMERGVRRF

-109 DAARLVAQAGSS
+109 DAARLIAQAGSS
-121 VIDYLASVLGGRPDY
+121 VIDYLTSVLGGHPDH
-136 SVGLFPIYREVAE
+136 SVGLFPVYREVAE
-149 LARLDRI
+149 LSKLDRI

-164 TWQWLETDDC
+164 TWQWLEVDDET
-174 APAQTIPLPEN
+174 PAQLASLPEN
-185 TPLFLECVLQLF
+185 APPFLEGVLQLF

-214 AWQDSLHPRE
+214 AWQDSTHPRE

-233 FLQTLS
+233 FLQILS

-291 DPAQSATPLA
+291 GPAQSATPLA

-320 LIYGNAGPAERKQL
+320 LIYGNAGPAEREQL

-349 AGDVHKINAL
+349 AGDVHKIDAL
-359 AEQVTRMIHGMETV
+359 ADQVTRMLHGIETV
-373 WPSAR
+373 WPSVR
-378 QLPDTL
+378 QFPDAL
-384 HGVIRNIQQT
+384 HGVIRNIQQSE
-394 GQAPRPDLA
+394 QAPHPDLA
-403 MELATAVLFLEAAA
+403 MEVATAVLFLEASA
-417 QEHQHDDQE
+417 QEHQRDDQE
-426 FIVRTDL
+426 FVERTDL

-439 AALNGIQAAP
+439 AALNGIQVAP
-449 LTGWMEALYA
+449 LTGWMESLYA

-467 GQVVTESRSAMG
+467 GQVVTESRCAMG

-537 SEQTGAIDDAKRRA
+537 SEQTGAIDDAQSRT

-626 DNLVSAQTSGGLSP
+626 DSLVSAQASGGLSP
-640 ADAARQLDSVIQ
+640 ADTARQLDSVIQ

-663 QQARQALSSVQTA
+663 QQARQALSGVQTA
-676 AAAGDSEGLAQAI
+676 ATDDSEVLAQAL
-689 SVLAPVAEQPV
+689 SVLAPVAERPV

-740 NTEPLTNLRRAF
+740 NTGPLTNLRRAF

-767 GEAAWAMERLLN
+767 GEAAWEMERLLN

-802 LALWRES
+802 LAQWRES

-828 ELQQHGLFAPFA
+828 ELQQHGLFVPFA
-840 ATQAVSPADDQVVTP
+840 TTQAVSPADDQAVTP

-862 GDASRTRLDALFAPE
+862 GDASGTRLDALFALE
-877 TKTTPADDPE
+877 TETTPIDDPE
-887 QTPEPPLFSDDLPQA
+887 QTPEPSLFSDDLPQA
-902 PVTSQSCLAASD
+902 PIASQSCLVASGG
-914 STAPLLLAP
+914 
-923 GVVAAAPAQEFAAA
+923 GVASVAPAQEFAAA

-949 GEEQPSLPAK
+949 GEEQPSPPAK
-959 PTQWAQTGA
+959 IAQQTQTGA
-968 DEGLASARPAVSCN
+968 DEGLASARPTVSCN
-982 DTAPSQPETGNTAW
+982 DAAPSQPETGNTAW
-996 SAPKS
+996 PAPKS
-1001 TPEQGWALPSGAF
+1001 TPEQGRALPSGAF

-1035 AGILVNIA
+1035 TGILVNIA

-1056 HEDDIKRISD
+1056 HEDEIKRISD

-1118 ATVGIGG
+1118 ATVGMGG

-1144 PHPGEADILLHA
+1144 PHPGEADLLLHA

-1232 RQAADVEPDAAGSS
+1232 RPAADAEPDAADSS
-1246 AKTTGGEDG
+1246 AATTGGKDR
-1255 TSGPLEPVSPTRPA
+1255 TSGSLEPVSPTRPA

-1276 PPASTTNTDGNDAL
+1276 PPASTANTDGNGVL

-1306 PQLNAVVRQWSA
+1306 PQLNAVMRQWSA
-1318 RPDNEGARQ
+1318 RPGNEGARQ
-1327 KTLRLLHTLKGGARL
+1327 ETLRLLHTLKGGARL

-1362 GRAGNN
+1362 GRTGNN
-1368 VLSGEMLESL
+1368 VPSGEMLESL
-1378 QIRLDDID
+1378 QTRLDDID
-1386 RLFTL
+1386 RFFTL

-1406 PASTEAIFCDSPP
+1406 PTSTEAIFCDSPP
-1419 ASPGSAAAGLAENT
+1419 ASPGSAAAGLTENT

-1461 MLGRTGEI
+1461 MLGRAGEI

-1580 GDLLHTR
+1580 GDLLRTR

-1652 QRAQMGKDPV
+1652 QRTQMGKDPV
-1662 GRINIRLHQEGGD
+1662 GHINIHLRQEGGD

-1680 RDDGRGLDLQCI
+1680 RDDGRGLDLQGI
-1692 RDKATAENLLQT
+1692 RDKATAKNLLQT
-1704 GSTVSDEETAQLIFR
+1704 GSTVSDEEAAQLIFL
-1719 SGISTADTIT
+1719 SGISTAGTIT

-1775 QVVEVQAGDLHFGVP
+1775 QVVELQAGDLHFGVP
-1790 SNLVESVRRTSAKEI
+1790 SNLVESVQRTSAKEI

-1812 VFSVNDEDLPF
+1812 VFAINGEYLPF

-1831 SSRRSSDMAA
+1831 SSRRSSDMTA
-1841 KHQVVVVLRSA
+1841 KHQVVIVLRSA
-1852 AQRMVMHVDAV
+1852 AQRMVMHVDTV

-1929 ANASCAA
+1929 ANASCTA
-1936 DSAASEPLVLVVDDS
+1936 DSADSEPLVLVVDDS

>member
-1 MIDQDNPFAA
+1 MIDQDRPLAA
-11 NHDSSAVDLGP
+11 NRDSSAVDLGP

-31 ETLDGVSGQLIQ
+31 ETFDGVSAQLVE
-43 FSSAI
+43 FGCKAE
-48 AAASGHHLST
+48 AASGSHLT
-58 LDTTPLRLAAQGLH
+58 ALDTTPLRFAAQGLH
-72 EAAGALD
+72 EAVGVLD

-85 AAQMVGAMEHSVRLF
+85 VAQVVGAMERGVRRF

-109 DAARLVAQAGSS
+109 DAARLIAQAGSS
-121 VIDYLASVLGGRPDY
+121 VIDYLTSVLGGHPDH
-136 SVGLFPIYREVAE
+136 SVGLFPVYREVAE
-149 LARLDRI
+149 LSKLDRI

-164 TWQWLETDDC
+164 TWQWLEVDDET
-174 APAQTIPLPEN
+174 PAQLASLPEN
-185 TPLFLECVLQLF
+185 APPFLEGVLQLF

-214 AWQDSLHPRE
+214 AWQDSTHPRE

-233 FLQTLS
+233 FLQILS

-291 DPAQSATPLA
+291 GPAQSATPLA

-439 AALNGIQAAP
+439 AALNGIQVAP
-449 LTGWMEALYA
+449 LTGWMESLYA

-467 GQVVTESRSAMG
+467 GQVVTESRCAMG

-537 SEQTGAIDDAKRRA
+537 SEQTGAIDDAQSRT

-578 TQFHFDAANQ
+578 IQFHFDAGNQ

-626 DNLVSAQTSGGLSP
+626 DSLVSAQASGGLSP
-640 ADAARQLDSVIQ
+640 ADTARQLDSVIQ

-663 QQARQALSSVQTA
+663 QQARQALSGVQTA
-676 AAAGDSEGLAQAI
+676 ATDDSEVLAQAL
-689 SVLAPVAEQPV
+689 SVLAPVAERPV

-740 NTEPLTNLRRAF
+740 NTGPFTNLRRAF

-767 GEAAWAMERLLN
+767 GEAAWEMERLLN

-802 LALWRES
+802 LAQWRES

-821 CFAQSAA
+821 CFAQSAT
-828 ELQQHGLFAPFA
+828 ELQQHGLFVPFA
-840 ATQAVSPADDQVVTP
+840 TTQAVSPADDQAVTP

-862 GDASRTRLDALFAPE
+862 GDASGTRLDALFALE
-877 TKTTPADDPE
+877 TETTPIDDPE
-887 QTPEPPLFSDDLPQA
+887 QTPEPSLFSDDLPQA
-902 PVTSQSCLAASD
+902 PIASQSCLVASGG
-914 STAPLLLAP
+914 
-923 GVVAAAPAQEFAAA
+923 GVASVAPAQEFAAA

-949 GEEQPSLPAK
+949 GEEQPSPPAK
-959 PTQWAQTGA
+959 IAQQTQTGA
-968 DEGLASARPAVSCN
+968 DEGLASARPTVSCN
-982 DTAPSQPETGNTAW
+982 DAAPSQPETGNTAW
-996 SAPKS
+996 PAPKS
-1001 TPEQGWALPSGAF
+1001 TPEQGRALPSGAF

-1035 AGILVNIA
+1035 TGILVNIA

-1056 HEDDIKRISD
+1056 HEDEIKRISD

-1118 ATVGIGG
+1118 ATVGMGG

-1144 PHPGEADILLHA
+1144 PHPGEADLLLHA

-1232 RQAADVEPDAAGSS
+1232 RPAADAEPDAADSS
-1246 AKTTGGEDG
+1246 AATTGGKDR
-1255 TSGPLEPVSPTRPA
+1255 TSGSLEPVSPTRPA

-1276 PPASTTNTDGNDAL
+1276 PPASTANTDGNGVL

-1306 PQLNAVVRQWSA
+1306 PQLNAVMRQWSA
-1318 RPDNEGARQ
+1318 RPGNEGARQ
-1327 KTLRLLHTLKGGARL
+1327 ETLRLLHTLKGGARL

-1362 GRAGNN
+1362 GRTGNN
-1368 VLSGEMLESL
+1368 VPSGEMLESL
-1378 QIRLDDID
+1378 QTRLDDID
-1386 RLFTL
+1386 RFFTL

-1406 PASTEAIFCDSPP
+1406 PTSTEAIFCDSPP
-1419 ASPGSAAAGLAENT
+1419 ASPGSAAAGLTENT

-1461 MLGRTGEI
+1461 MLGRAGEI

-1580 GDLLHTR
+1580 GDLLRTR

-1652 QRAQMGKDPV
+1652 QRTQMGKDPV
-1662 GRINIRLHQEGGD
+1662 GHINIHLRQEGGD

-1680 RDDGRGLDLQCI
+1680 RDDGRGLDLQGI
-1692 RDKATAENLLQT
+1692 RDKATAKNLLQT
-1704 GSTVSDEETAQLIFR
+1704 GSTVSDEEAAQLIFL
-1719 SGISTADTIT
+1719 SGISTAGTIT

-1775 QVVEVQAGDLHFGVP
+1775 QVVELQAGDLHFGVP
-1790 SNLVESVRRTSAKEI
+1790 SNLVESVQRTSAKEI

-1812 VFSVNDEDLPF
+1812 VFAINGEYLPF

-1831 SSRRSSDMAA
+1831 SSRRSSDMTA
-1841 KHQVVVVLRSA
+1841 KHQVVIVLRSA
-1852 AQRMVMHVDAV
+1852 AQRMVMHVDTV

-1929 ANASCAA
+1929 ANASCTA
-1936 DSAASEPLVLVVDDS
+1936 DSADSEPLVLVVDDS

>member
-1 MIDQDNPFAA
+1 MIDQDRPLAA
-11 NHDSSAVDLGP
+11 NRDSSAVDLGP

-31 ETLDGVSGQLIQ
+31 ETFDGVSAQLVE
-43 FSSAI
+43 FGCKAE
-48 AAASGHHLST
+48 AASGSHLT
-58 LDTTPLRLAAQGLH
+58 ALDTTPLRFAAQGLH
-72 EAAGALD
+72 EAVGVLD

-85 AAQMVGAMEHSVRLF
+85 VAQVVGAMERGVRRF

-109 DAARLVAQAGSS
+109 DAARLIAQAGSS
-121 VIDYLASVLGGRPDY
+121 VIDYLTSVLGGHPDH
-136 SVGLFPIYREVAE
+136 SVGLFPVYREVAE
-149 LARLDRI
+149 LSKLDRI

-164 TWQWLETDDC
+164 TWQWLEVDDET
-174 APAQTIPLPEN
+174 PAQLASLPEN
-185 TPLFLECVLQLF
+185 APPFLEGVLQLF

-214 AWQDSLHPRE
+214 AWQDSTHPRE

-233 FLQTLS
+233 FLQILS

-249 KRLLSRTAVQYDLLQ
+249 KRLLSRMAVQYDLLQ
-264 QGASEVSQRLTHD
+264 QGTSEVSQRLTHD

-291 DPAQSATPLA
+291 GPAQSATPLA

-320 LIYGNAGPAERKQL
+320 LIYGNAGPAEREQL

-349 AGDVHKINAL
+349 AGDVHKIDAL
-359 AEQVTRMIHGMETV
+359 ADQVTRMLHGIETV
-373 WPSAR
+373 WPSVR
-378 QLPDTL
+378 QFPDAL

-394 GQAPRPDLA
+394 GQAPHPDLA

-439 AALNGIQAAP
+439 AALNGIQVAP
-449 LTGWMEALYA
+449 LTGWMESLYA

-467 GQVVTESRSAMG
+467 GQVVTESRCAMG

-537 SEQTGAIDDAKRRA
+537 SEQTGAIDDAQSRT

-626 DNLVSAQTSGGLSP
+626 DSLVSAQASGGLSP
-640 ADAARQLDSVIQ
+640 ADTARQLDSVIQ

-663 QQARQALSSVQTA
+663 QQARQALSGVQTA
-676 AAAGDSEGLAQAI
+676 ATDDSEVLAQAL
-689 SVLAPVAEQPV
+689 SVLAPVAERPV

-740 NTEPLTNLRRAF
+740 NTGPFTNLRRAF

-767 GEAAWAMERLLN
+767 GEAAWEMERLLN

-802 LALWRES
+802 LAQWRES

-828 ELQQHGLFAPFA
+828 ELQQHGLFVPFA
-840 ATQAVSPADDQVVTP
+840 TTQAVSPADDQAVTP

-862 GDASRTRLDALFAPE
+862 GDASGTRLDALFALE
-877 TKTTPADDPE
+877 TETTPIDDPE
-887 QTPEPPLFSDDLPQA
+887 QTPEPSLFSDDLPQA
-902 PVTSQSCLAASD
+902 PIASQSCLVASGG
-914 STAPLLLAP
+914 
-923 GVVAAAPAQEFAAA
+923 GVASVAPAQEFAAA

-949 GEEQPSLPAK
+949 GEEQPSPPAK
-959 PTQWAQTGA
+959 IAQQTQTGA
-968 DEGLASARPAVSCN
+968 DEGLASARPTVSCN
-982 DTAPSQPETGNTAW
+982 DAAPSQPETGNTAW
-996 SAPKS
+996 PAPKS
-1001 TPEQGWALPSGAF
+1001 TPEQGRALPSGAF

-1035 AGILVNIA
+1035 TGILVNIA

-1056 HEDDIKRISD
+1056 HEDEIKRISD

-1118 ATVGIGG
+1118 ATVGMGG

-1144 PHPGEADILLHA
+1144 PHPGEADLLLHA

-1232 RQAADVEPDAAGSS
+1232 RPAADAEPDAADSS
-1246 AKTTGGEDG
+1246 AATTGGKDR
-1255 TSGPLEPVSPTRPA
+1255 TSGSLEPVSPARPA

-1276 PPASTTNTDGNDAL
+1276 PPASTANTDGNGVL

-1306 PQLNAVVRQWSA
+1306 PQLNAVMRQWSA
-1318 RPDNEGARQ
+1318 RPGNEGARQ
-1327 KTLRLLHTLKGGARL
+1327 ETLRLLHTLKGGARL

-1362 GRAGNN
+1362 GRTGNN
-1368 VLSGEMLESL
+1368 VPSGEMLESL
-1378 QIRLDDID
+1378 QTRLDDID
-1386 RLFTL
+1386 RFFTL
-1391 LLQEGHPSEISTHGP
+1391 LLQEGHPSEISTHGSP
-1406 PASTEAIFCDSPP
+1406 TSTEAIFCDSPP
-1419 ASPGSAAAGLAENT
+1419 ASPGSAAAGLTENT

-1461 MLGRTGEI
+1461 MLGRAGEI

-1580 GDLLHTR
+1580 GDLLRTR

-1652 QRAQMGKDPV
+1652 QRTQMGKDPV
-1662 GRINIRLHQEGGD
+1662 GHINIHLRQEGGD

-1680 RDDGRGLDLQCI
+1680 RDDGRGLDLQGI
-1692 RDKATAENLLQT
+1692 RDKATAKNLLQT
-1704 GSTVSDEETAQLIFR
+1704 GSTVSDEEAAQLIFL
-1719 SGISTADTIT
+1719 SGISTAGTIT

-1775 QVVEVQAGDLHFGVP
+1775 QVVELQAGDLHFGVP
-1790 SNLVESVRRTSAKEI
+1790 SNLVESVQRTSAKEI

-1812 VFSVNDEDLPF
+1812 VFAINGEYLPF

-1831 SSRRSSDMAA
+1831 SSRRSSDMTA
-1841 KHQVVVVLRSA
+1841 KHQVVIVLRSA
-1852 AQRMVMHVDAV
+1852 AQRMVMHVDTV

-1929 ANASCAA
+1929 ANASCTA
-1936 DSAASEPLVLVVDDS
+1936 DSADSEPLVLVVDDS

>member
-1 MIDQDNPFAA
+1 
-11 NHDSSAVDLGP
+11 
-22 LSWVVGSLR
+22 
-31 ETLDGVSGQLIQ
+31 
-43 FSSAI
+43 
-48 AAASGHHLST
+48 
-58 LDTTPLRLAAQGLH
+58 
-72 EAAGALD
+72 
-79 LIERPA
+79 
-85 AAQMVGAMEHSVRLF
+85 
-100 VESPELCTP
+100 
-109 DAARLVAQAGSS
+109 
-121 VIDYLASVLGGRPDY
+121 
-136 SVGLFPIYREVAE
+136 
-149 LARLDRI
+149 
-156 HPADLWHH
+156 
-164 TWQWLETDDC
+164 
-174 APAQTIPLPEN
+174 
-185 TPLFLECVLQLF
+185 
-197 RSGGKQGAPEL
+197 
-208 AAHTRK
+208 
-214 AWQDSLHPRE
+214 
-224 RIFWQMATG
+224 
-233 FLQTLS
+233 
-239 TQALPFDDPV
+239 
-249 KRLLSRTAVQYDLLQ
+249 
-264 QGASEVSQRLTHD
+264 
-277 LLFFIALGSKTASQ
+277 
-291 DPAQSATPLA
+291 
-301 AAIVRRYGLDL
+301 
-312 ASVCAYDT
+312 
-320 LIYGNAGPAERKQL
+320 
-334 HEALSAFK
+334 
-342 ELWSDVC
+342 
-349 AGDVHKINAL
+349 
-359 AEQVTRMIHGMETV
+359 
-373 WPSAR
+373 
-378 QLPDTL
+378 
-384 HGVIRNIQQT
+384 
-394 GQAPRPDLA
+394 

-439 AALNGIQAAP
+439 AALNGIQVAP
-449 LTGWMEALYA
+449 LTGWMESLYA

-467 GQVVTESRSAMG
+467 GQVVTESRCAMG

-537 SEQTGAIDDAKRRA
+537 SEQTGAIDDAQSRT

-626 DNLVSAQTSGGLSP
+626 DSLVSAQASGGLSP
-640 ADAARQLDSVIQ
+640 ADTARQLDSVIQ

-663 QQARQALSSVQTA
+663 QQARQALSGVQTA
-676 AAAGDSEGLAQAI
+676 ATDDSEVLAQAL
-689 SVLAPVAEQPV
+689 SVLAPVAERPV

-740 NTEPLTNLRRAF
+740 NTGPLTNLRRAF

-767 GEAAWAMERLLN
+767 GEAAWEMERLLN

-802 LALWRES
+802 LAQWRES

-828 ELQQHGLFAPFA
+828 ELQQHGLFVPFA
-840 ATQAVSPADDQVVTP
+840 TTQAVSPADDQAVTP

-862 GDASRTRLDALFAPE
+862 GDASGTRLDALFALE
-877 TKTTPADDPE
+877 TETTPIDDPE
-887 QTPEPPLFSDDLPQA
+887 QTPEPSLFSDDLPQA
-902 PVTSQSCLAASD
+902 PIASQSCLVASGG
-914 STAPLLLAP
+914 
-923 GVVAAAPAQEFAAA
+923 GVASVAPAQEFAAA

-949 GEEQPSLPAK
+949 GEEQPSPPAK
-959 PTQWAQTGA
+959 IAQQTQTGA
-968 DEGLASARPAVSCN
+968 DEGLASARPTVSCN
-982 DTAPSQPETGNTAW
+982 DAAPSQPETGNTAW
-996 SAPKS
+996 PAPKS
-1001 TPEQGWALPSGAF
+1001 TPEQGRALPSGAF

-1035 AGILVNIA
+1035 TGILVNIA

-1056 HEDDIKRISD
+1056 HEDEIKRISD

-1118 ATVGIGG
+1118 ATVGMGG

-1144 PHPGEADILLHA
+1144 PHPGEADLLLHA

-1232 RQAADVEPDAAGSS
+1232 RPAADAEPDAADSS
-1246 AKTTGGEDG
+1246 AATTGGKDR
-1255 TSGPLEPVSPTRPA
+1255 TSGSLEPVSPTRPA

-1276 PPASTTNTDGNDAL
+1276 PPASTANTDGNGVL

-1306 PQLNAVVRQWSA
+1306 PQLNAVMRQWSA
-1318 RPDNEGARQ
+1318 RPGNEGARQ
-1327 KTLRLLHTLKGGARL
+1327 ETLRLLHTLKGGARL

-1362 GRAGNN
+1362 GRTGNN
-1368 VLSGEMLESL
+1368 VPSGEMLESL
-1378 QIRLDDID
+1378 QTRLDDID
-1386 RLFTL
+1386 RFFTL

-1406 PASTEAIFCDSPP
+1406 PTSTEAIFCDSPP
-1419 ASPGSAAAGLAENT
+1419 ASPGSAAAGLTENT

-1461 MLGRTGEI
+1461 MLGRAGEI

-1662 GRINIRLHQEGGD
+1662 GHINIHLRQEGGD

-1680 RDDGRGLDLQCI
+1680 RDDGRGLDLQGI
-1692 RDKATAENLLQT
+1692 RDKATAKNLLQT
-1704 GSTVSDEETAQLIFR
+1704 GSTVSDEEAAQLIFL
-1719 SGISTADTIT
+1719 SGISTAGTIT

-1775 QVVEVQAGDLHFGVP
+1775 QVVELQAGDLHFGVP
-1790 SNLVESVRRTSAKEI
+1790 SNLVESVQRTSAKEI

-1812 VFSVNDEDLPF
+1812 VFAINGEYLPF

-1831 SSRRSSDMAA
+1831 SSRRSSDMTA
-1841 KHQVVVVLRSA
+1841 KHQVVIVLRSA
-1852 AQRMVMHVDAV
+1852 AQRMVMHVDTV

-1929 ANASCAA
+1929 ANASCTA
-1936 DSAASEPLVLVVDDS
+1936 DSADSEPLVLVVDDS

-1972 ADGMAALRELAAE
+1972 ADGTAALRELAAE

>member
-1 MIDQDNPFAA
+1 MIDQDNPFVA
-11 NHDSSAVDLGP
+11 NRDSSAVDLGP

-31 ETLDGVSGQLIQ
+31 ETLNGVGDQLDQ
-43 FSSAI
+43 FSRAI
-48 AAASGHHLST
+48 AAASGGHLST

-121 VIDYLASVLGGRPDY
+121 VIDYLASVLGGHPDY

-174 APAQTIPLPEN
+174 APAQTIPLLEN
-185 TPLFLECVLQLF
+185 APLFLECVLQLF

-233 FLQTLS
+233 FLQILS

-291 DPAQSATPLA
+291 GPAQSATPLA

-320 LIYGNAGPAERKQL
+320 LIYGNAGPAEREQL

-349 AGDVHKINAL
+349 AGDVHKIDAL
-359 AEQVTRMIHGMETV
+359 ADQVTRMLHGIETV
-373 WPSAR
+373 WPSVR
-378 QLPDTL
+378 QFPDAL

-394 GQAPRPDLA
+394 GQAPHPDLA

-439 AALNGIQAAP
+439 AALNGIQVAP
-449 LTGWMEALYA
+449 LTGWMESLYA

-467 GQVVTESRSAMG
+467 GQVVTESRCAMG

-537 SEQTGAIDDAKRRA
+537 SEQTGAIDDAQSRA

-565 MFDMIGYQPDRAR
+565 MLDMMGYQPDRAR
-578 TQFHFDAANQ
+578 IQFHFDAGNQ

-626 DNLVSAQTSGGLSP
+626 DSLVSAQASGGLSP
-640 ADAARQLDSVIQ
+640 ADTARQLDSVIQ

-663 QQARQALSSVQTA
+663 QQARQALSGVQTA
-676 AAAGDSEGLAQAI
+676 ATDDSEVLAQAL
-689 SVLAPVAEQPV
+689 SVLAPVAERPV

-740 NTEPLTNLRRAF
+740 NTGPLTNLRRAF

-767 GEAAWAMERLLN
+767 GEAAWEMERLLN

-802 LALWRES
+802 LAQWRES

-828 ELQQHGLFAPFA
+828 ELQQHGLFVPFA
-840 ATQAVSPADDQVVTP
+840 TTQAVSPADDQAVTP

-862 GDASRTRLDALFAPE
+862 GDASGTRLDALFALE
-877 TKTTPADDPE
+877 TETTPIDDPE
-887 QTPEPPLFSDDLPQA
+887 QTPEPSLFSDDLPQA
-902 PVTSQSCLAASD
+902 PIASQSCLVASGG
-914 STAPLLLAP
+914 
-923 GVVAAAPAQEFAAA
+923 GVASVAPAQEFAAA

-949 GEEQPSLPAK
+949 GEEQPSPPAK
-959 PTQWAQTGA
+959 IAQQTQTGA
-968 DEGLASARPAVSCN
+968 DEGLASARPTVSCN
-982 DTAPSQPETGNTAW
+982 DAAPSQPETGNTAW
-996 SAPKS
+996 PAPKS
-1001 TPEQGWALPSGAF
+1001 TPEQGRALPSGAF

-1035 AGILVNIA
+1035 TGILVNIA

-1056 HEDDIKRISD
+1056 HEDEIKRISD

-1118 ATVGIGG
+1118 ATVGMGG

-1144 PHPGEADILLHA
+1144 PHPGEADLLLHA

-1232 RQAADVEPDAAGSS
+1232 RPAADAEPDAADSS
-1246 AKTTGGEDG
+1246 AATTGGKDR
-1255 TSGPLEPVSPTRPA
+1255 TSGSLEPVSPTRPA

-1276 PPASTTNTDGNDAL
+1276 PPASTANTDGNGVL

-1306 PQLNAVVRQWSA
+1306 PQLNAVMRQWSA
-1318 RPDNEGARQ
+1318 RPGNEGARQ
-1327 KTLRLLHTLKGGARL
+1327 ETLRLLHTLKGGARL

-1362 GRAGNN
+1362 GRTGNN
-1368 VLSGEMLESL
+1368 VPSGEMLESL
-1378 QIRLDDID
+1378 QTRLDDID
-1386 RLFTL
+1386 RFFTL

-1406 PASTEAIFCDSPP
+1406 PTSTEAIFCDSPP
-1419 ASPGSAAAGLAENT
+1419 ASPGSAAAGLTENT

-1461 MLGRTGEI
+1461 MLGRAGEI

-1580 GDLLHTR
+1580 GDLLRTR

-1652 QRAQMGKDPV
+1652 QRTQMGKDPV
-1662 GRINIRLHQEGGD
+1662 GHINIHLRQEGGD

-1680 RDDGRGLDLQCI
+1680 RDDGRGLDLQGI
-1692 RDKATAENLLQT
+1692 RDKATAKNLLQT
-1704 GSTVSDEETAQLIFR
+1704 GSTVSDEEAAQLIFL
-1719 SGISTADTIT
+1719 SGISTAGTIT

-1775 QVVEVQAGDLHFGVP
+1775 QVVELQAGDLHFGVP
-1790 SNLVESVRRTSAKEI
+1790 SNLVESVQRTSAKEI

-1812 VFSVNDEDLPF
+1812 VFAINGEYLPF

-1831 SSRRSSDMAA
+1831 SSRRSSDMTA
-1841 KHQVVVVLRSA
+1841 KHQVVIVLRSA
-1852 AQRMVMHVDAV
+1852 AQRMVMHVDTV

-1929 ANASCAA
+1929 ANASCTA
-1936 DSAASEPLVLVVDDS
+1936 DSADSEPLVLVVDDS

>member
-1 MIDQDNPFAA
+1 MIDQDRPLAA
-11 NHDSSAVDLGP
+11 NRDSSAVDLGP

-31 ETLDGVSGQLIQ
+31 ETFDGVSAQLVE
-43 FSSAI
+43 FGCKAE
-48 AAASGHHLST
+48 AASGSHLT
-58 LDTTPLRLAAQGLH
+58 ALDTTPLRFAAQGLH
-72 EAAGALD
+72 EAVGVLD

-85 AAQMVGAMEHSVRLF
+85 VAQVVGAMERGVRRF

-109 DAARLVAQAGSS
+109 DAARLIAQAGSS
-121 VIDYLASVLGGRPDY
+121 VIDYLTSVLGGHPDH
-136 SVGLFPIYREVAE
+136 SVGLFPVYREVAE
-149 LARLDRI
+149 LSKLDRI

-164 TWQWLETDDC
+164 TWQWLEVDDET
-174 APAQTIPLPEN
+174 PAQLASLPEN
-185 TPLFLECVLQLF
+185 APPFLEGVLQLF

-214 AWQDSLHPRE
+214 AWQDSTHPRE

-233 FLQTLS
+233 FLQILS

-320 LIYGNAGPAERKQL
+320 LIYGNAGPAEREQL

-537 SEQTGAIDDAKRRA
+537 SEQTGAIDDAQSRT

-626 DNLVSAQTSGGLSP
+626 DSLVSAQASGGLSP
-640 ADAARQLDSVIQ
+640 ADTARQLDSVIQ

-663 QQARQALSSVQTA
+663 QQARQALSGVQTA
-676 AAAGDSEGLAQAI
+676 ATDDSEVLAQAL
-689 SVLAPVAEQPV
+689 SVLAPVAERPV

-740 NTEPLTNLRRAF
+740 NTGPLTNLRRAF

-767 GEAAWAMERLLN
+767 GEAAWEMERLLN

-802 LALWRES
+802 LAQWRES

-828 ELQQHGLFAPFA
+828 ELQQHGLFVPFA
-840 ATQAVSPADDQVVTP
+840 TTQAVSPADDQAVTP

-862 GDASRTRLDALFAPE
+862 GDASGTRLDALFALE
-877 TKTTPADDPE
+877 TETTPIDDPE
-887 QTPEPPLFSDDLPQA
+887 QTPEPSLFSDDLPQA
-902 PVTSQSCLAASD
+902 PIASQSCLVASGG
-914 STAPLLLAP
+914 
-923 GVVAAAPAQEFAAA
+923 GVASVAPAQEFAAA

-949 GEEQPSLPAK
+949 GEEQPSPPAK
-959 PTQWAQTGA
+959 IAQQTQTGA
-968 DEGLASARPAVSCN
+968 DEGLASARPTVSCN
-982 DTAPSQPETGNTAW
+982 DAAPSQPETGNTAW
-996 SAPKS
+996 PAPKS
-1001 TPEQGWALPSGAF
+1001 TPEQGRALPSGAF

-1035 AGILVNIA
+1035 TGILVNIA

-1056 HEDDIKRISD
+1056 HEDEIKRISD

-1118 ATVGIGG
+1118 ATVGMGG

-1144 PHPGEADILLHA
+1144 PHPGEADLLLHA

-1232 RQAADVEPDAAGSS
+1232 RQAADAEPDAADSS
-1246 AKTTGGEDG
+1246 AATTGGKDR

-1276 PPASTTNTDGNDAL
+1276 PPASTANTDGNGVL

-1306 PQLNAVVRQWSA
+1306 PQLNAVMRQWSA
-1318 RPDNEGARQ
+1318 RPGNEGARQ
-1327 KTLRLLHTLKGGARL
+1327 ETLRLLHTLKGGARL

-1362 GRAGNN
+1362 GRTGNN
-1368 VLSGEMLESL
+1368 VPSGEMLESL
-1378 QIRLDDID
+1378 QTRLDDID
-1386 RLFTL
+1386 RFFTL
-1391 LLQEGHPSEISTHGP
+1391 LLQEGHPSEISTHGSP
-1406 PASTEAIFCDSPP
+1406 TSTEAIFCDSPP
-1419 ASPGSAAAGLAENT
+1419 ASPGSAAAGLTENT

-1461 MLGRTGEI
+1461 MLGRAGEI

-1580 GDLLHTR
+1580 GDLLRTR

-1652 QRAQMGKDPV
+1652 QRTQMGKDPV
-1662 GRINIRLHQEGGD
+1662 GHINIHLRQEGGD

-1680 RDDGRGLDLQCI
+1680 RDDGRGLDLQGI
-1692 RDKATAENLLQT
+1692 RDKATAKNLLQT
-1704 GSTVSDEETAQLIFR
+1704 GSTVSDEEAAQLIFL
-1719 SGISTADTIT
+1719 SGISTAGTIT

-1775 QVVEVQAGDLHFGVP
+1775 QVVELQAGDLHFGVP
-1790 SNLVESVRRTSAKEI
+1790 SNLVESVQRTSAKEI

-1812 VFSVNDEDLPF
+1812 VFAINGEYLPF

-1831 SSRRSSDMAA
+1831 SSRRSSDMTA
-1841 KHQVVVVLRSA
+1841 KHQVVIVLRSA
-1852 AQRMVMHVDAV
+1852 AQRMVMHVDTV

-1929 ANASCAA
+1929 ANASCTA
-1936 DSAASEPLVLVVDDS
+1936 DSADSEPLVLVVDDS

>member
-1 MIDQDNPFAA
+1 MIDQDRPLAA
-11 NHDSSAVDLGP
+11 NRDSSAVDLGP

-31 ETLDGVSGQLIQ
+31 ETFDGVSAQLVE
-43 FSSAI
+43 FGCKAE
-48 AAASGHHLST
+48 AASGSHLT
-58 LDTTPLRLAAQGLH
+58 ALDTTPLRFAAQGLH
-72 EAAGALD
+72 EAVGVLD

-85 AAQMVGAMEHSVRLF
+85 VAQVVGAMERGVRRF

-109 DAARLVAQAGSS
+109 DAARLIAQAGSS
-121 VIDYLASVLGGRPDY
+121 VIDYLTSVLGGHPDH
-136 SVGLFPIYREVAE
+136 SVGLFPVYREVAE
-149 LARLDRI
+149 LSKLDRI

-164 TWQWLETDDC
+164 TWQWLEVDDET
-174 APAQTIPLPEN
+174 PAQLASLPEN
-185 TPLFLECVLQLF
+185 APPFLEGVLQLF

-214 AWQDSLHPRE
+214 AWQDSTHPRE

-233 FLQTLS
+233 FLQILS

-249 KRLLSRTAVQYDLLQ
+249 KRLLSRMAVQYDLLQ
-264 QGASEVSQRLTHD
+264 QGTSEVSQRLTHD

-291 DPAQSATPLA
+291 GPAQSATPLA

-320 LIYGNAGPAERKQL
+320 LIYGNAGPAEREQL

-349 AGDVHKINAL
+349 AGDVHKIDAL
-359 AEQVTRMIHGMETV
+359 ADQVTRMLHGIETV
-373 WPSAR
+373 WPSVR
-378 QLPDTL
+378 QFPDAL

-394 GQAPRPDLA
+394 GQAPHPDLA

-439 AALNGIQAAP
+439 AALNGIQVAP
-449 LTGWMEALYA
+449 LTGWMESLYA

-467 GQVVTESRSAMG
+467 GQVVTESRCAMG

-537 SEQTGAIDDAKRRA
+537 SEQTGAIDDAQSRT

-626 DNLVSAQTSGGLSP
+626 DSLVSAQASGGLSP
-640 ADAARQLDSVIQ
+640 ADTARQLDSVIQ

-663 QQARQALSSVQTA
+663 QQARQALSGVQTA
-676 AAAGDSEGLAQAI
+676 ATDDSEVLAQAL
-689 SVLAPVAEQPV
+689 SVLAPVAERPV

-740 NTEPLTNLRRAF
+740 NTGPLTNLRRAF

-767 GEAAWAMERLLN
+767 GEAAWEMERLLN

-802 LALWRES
+802 LAQWRES

-828 ELQQHGLFAPFA
+828 ELQQHGLFVPFA
-840 ATQAVSPADDQVVTP
+840 TTQAVSPADDQAVTP

-862 GDASRTRLDALFAPE
+862 GDASGTRLDALFALE
-877 TKTTPADDPE
+877 TETTPIDDPE
-887 QTPEPPLFSDDLPQA
+887 QTPEPSLFSDDLPQA
-902 PVTSQSCLAASD
+902 PIASQSCLVASGG
-914 STAPLLLAP
+914 
-923 GVVAAAPAQEFAAA
+923 GVASVAPAQEFAAA

-949 GEEQPSLPAK
+949 GEEQPSPPAK
-959 PTQWAQTGA
+959 IAQQTQTGA
-968 DEGLASARPAVSCN
+968 DEGLASARPTVSCN
-982 DTAPSQPETGNTAW
+982 DAAPSQPETGNTAW
-996 SAPKS
+996 PAPKS
-1001 TPEQGWALPSGAF
+1001 TPEQGRALPSGAF

-1035 AGILVNIA
+1035 TGILVNIA

-1056 HEDDIKRISD
+1056 HEDEIKRISD

-1118 ATVGIGG
+1118 ATVGMGG

-1144 PHPGEADILLHA
+1144 PHPGEADLLLHA

-1232 RQAADVEPDAAGSS
+1232 RQAADAEPDAADSS
-1246 AKTTGGEDG
+1246 AATTGGKDR

-1276 PPASTTNTDGNDAL
+1276 PPASTANTDGNGVL

-1306 PQLNAVVRQWSA
+1306 PQLNAVMRQWSA
-1318 RPDNEGARQ
+1318 RPGNEGARQ
-1327 KTLRLLHTLKGGARL
+1327 ETLRLLHTLKGGARL

-1362 GRAGNN
+1362 GRTGNN
-1368 VLSGEMLESL
+1368 VPSGEMLESL
-1378 QIRLDDID
+1378 QTRLDDID
-1386 RLFTL
+1386 RFFTL

-1406 PASTEAIFCDSPP
+1406 PTSTEAIFCDSPP
-1419 ASPGSAAAGLAENT
+1419 ASPGSAAAGLTENT

-1461 MLGRTGEI
+1461 MLGRAGEI

-1580 GDLLHTR
+1580 GDLLRTR

-1652 QRAQMGKDPV
+1652 QRTQMGKDPV
-1662 GRINIRLHQEGGD
+1662 GHINIHLRQEGGD

-1680 RDDGRGLDLQCI
+1680 RDDGRGLDLQGI
-1692 RDKATAENLLQT
+1692 RDKATAKNLLQT
-1704 GSTVSDEETAQLIFR
+1704 GSTVSDEEAAQLIFL
-1719 SGISTADTIT
+1719 SGISTAGTIT

-1775 QVVEVQAGDLHFGVP
+1775 QVVELQAGDLHFGVP
-1790 SNLVESVRRTSAKEI
+1790 SNLVESVQRTSAKEI

-1812 VFSVNDEDLPF
+1812 VFAINGEYLPF

-1831 SSRRSSDMAA
+1831 SSRRSSDMTA
-1841 KHQVVVVLRSA
+1841 KHQVVIVLRSA
-1852 AQRMVMHVDAV
+1852 AQRMVMHVDTV

-1929 ANASCAA
+1929 ANASCTA
-1936 DSAASEPLVLVVDDS
+1936 DSADSEPLVLVVDDS

>member
-1 MIDQDNPFAA
+1 MIDQDNPFVA
-11 NHDSSAVDLGP
+11 NRDSSAVDLGP

-31 ETLDGVSGQLIQ
+31 ETLNGVGDQLDQ
-43 FSSAI
+43 FSRAI
-48 AAASGHHLST
+48 AAASGGHLST

-174 APAQTIPLPEN
+174 APAQTIPLLEN
-185 TPLFLECVLQLF
+185 APLFLECVLQLF

-233 FLQTLS
+233 FLQILS

-291 DPAQSATPLA
+291 GPAQSATPLA

-320 LIYGNAGPAERKQL
+320 LIYGNAGPAEREQL

-349 AGDVHKINAL
+349 AGDVHKIDAL
-359 AEQVTRMIHGMETV
+359 ADQVTRMLHGIETV
-373 WPSAR
+373 WPSVR
-378 QLPDTL
+378 QFPDAL

-394 GQAPRPDLA
+394 GQAPHPDLA

-439 AALNGIQAAP
+439 AALNGIQVAP
-449 LTGWMEALYA
+449 LTGWMESLYA

-467 GQVVTESRSAMG
+467 GQVVTESRCAMG

-537 SEQTGAIDDAKRRA
+537 SEQTGAIDDAQSRT

-626 DNLVSAQTSGGLSP
+626 DSLVSAQASGGLSP
-640 ADAARQLDSVIQ
+640 ADTARQLDSVIQ

-663 QQARQALSSVQTA
+663 QQARQALSGVQTA
-676 AAAGDSEGLAQAI
+676 ATDDSEVLAQAL
-689 SVLAPVAEQPV
+689 SVLAPVAERPV

-740 NTEPLTNLRRAF
+740 NTGPFTNLRRAF

-767 GEAAWAMERLLN
+767 GEAAWEMERLLN

-802 LALWRES
+802 LAQWRES

-828 ELQQHGLFAPFA
+828 ELQQHGLFVPFA
-840 ATQAVSPADDQVVTP
+840 TTQAVSPADDQAVTP

-862 GDASRTRLDALFAPE
+862 GDASGTRLDALFALE
-877 TKTTPADDPE
+877 TETTPIDDPE
-887 QTPEPPLFSDDLPQA
+887 QTPEPSLFSDDLPQA
-902 PVTSQSCLAASD
+902 PIASQSCLVASGG
-914 STAPLLLAP
+914 
-923 GVVAAAPAQEFAAA
+923 GVASVAPAQEFAAA

-949 GEEQPSLPAK
+949 GEEQPSPPAK
-959 PTQWAQTGA
+959 IAQQTQTGA
-968 DEGLASARPAVSCN
+968 DEGLASARPTVSCN
-982 DTAPSQPETGNTAW
+982 DAAPSQPETGNTAW
-996 SAPKS
+996 PAPKS
-1001 TPEQGWALPSGAF
+1001 TPEQGRALPSGAF

-1035 AGILVNIA
+1035 TGILVNIA

-1056 HEDDIKRISD
+1056 HEDEIKRISD

-1118 ATVGIGG
+1118 ATVGMGG

-1144 PHPGEADILLHA
+1144 PHPGEADLLLHA

-1232 RQAADVEPDAAGSS
+1232 RPAADAEPDAADSS
-1246 AKTTGGEDG
+1246 AATTGGKDR
-1255 TSGPLEPVSPTRPA
+1255 TSGSLEPVSPARPA

-1276 PPASTTNTDGNDAL
+1276 PPASTANTDGNGVL

-1306 PQLNAVVRQWSA
+1306 PQLNAVMRQWSA
-1318 RPDNEGARQ
+1318 RPGNEGARQ
-1327 KTLRLLHTLKGGARL
+1327 ETLRLLHTLKGGARL

-1362 GRAGNN
+1362 GRTGNN
-1368 VLSGEMLESL
+1368 VPSGEMLESL
-1378 QIRLDDID
+1378 QTRLDDID
-1386 RLFTL
+1386 RFFTL
-1391 LLQEGHPSEISTHGP
+1391 LLQEGHPSEISTHSP
-1406 PASTEAIFCDSPP
+1406 PTSTEAIFCDSPP
-1419 ASPGSAAAGLAENT
+1419 ASPGSAAAGLTENT

-1461 MLGRTGEI
+1461 MLGRAGEI

-1580 GDLLHTR
+1580 GDLLRTR

-1652 QRAQMGKDPV
+1652 QRTQMGKDPV
-1662 GRINIRLHQEGGD
+1662 GHINIHLRQEGGD

-1680 RDDGRGLDLQCI
+1680 RDDGRGLDLQGI
-1692 RDKATAENLLQT
+1692 RDKATAKNLLQT
-1704 GSTVSDEETAQLIFR
+1704 GSTVSDEEAAQLIFL
-1719 SGISTADTIT
+1719 SGISTAGTIT

-1775 QVVEVQAGDLHFGVP
+1775 QVVELQAGDLHFGVP
-1790 SNLVESVRRTSAKEI
+1790 SNLVESVQRTSAKEI

-1812 VFSVNDEDLPF
+1812 VFAINGEYLPF

-1831 SSRRSSDMAA
+1831 SSRRSSDMTA
-1841 KHQVVVVLRSA
+1841 KHQVVIVLRSA
-1852 AQRMVMHVDAV
+1852 AQRMVMHVDTV

-1929 ANASCAA
+1929 ANASCTA
-1936 DSAASEPLVLVVDDS
+1936 DSADSEPLVLVVDDS

>member
-1 MIDQDNPFAA
+1 MIDQDRPLAA
-11 NHDSSAVDLGP
+11 NRDSSAVDLGP

-31 ETLDGVSGQLIQ
+31 ETFDGVSAQLVE
-43 FSSAI
+43 FGCKAE
-48 AAASGHHLST
+48 AASGGHLST

-121 VIDYLASVLGGRPDY
+121 VIDYLASVLGGHPDY

-174 APAQTIPLPEN
+174 APAQTIPLLEN
-185 TPLFLECVLQLF
+185 APLFLECVLQLF

-233 FLQTLS
+233 FLQILS

-291 DPAQSATPLA
+291 GPAQSATPLA

-320 LIYGNAGPAERKQL
+320 LIYGNAGPAEREQL

-349 AGDVHKINAL
+349 AGDVHKIDAL
-359 AEQVTRMIHGMETV
+359 ADQVTRMLHGIETV
-373 WPSAR
+373 WPSVR
-378 QLPDTL
+378 QFPDAL

-394 GQAPRPDLA
+394 GQAPHPDLA

-439 AALNGIQAAP
+439 AALNGIQVAP
-449 LTGWMEALYA
+449 LTGWMESLYA

-467 GQVVTESRSAMG
+467 GQVVTESRCAMG

-537 SEQTGAIDDAKRRA
+537 SEQTGAIDDAQSRT

-626 DNLVSAQTSGGLSP
+626 DSLVSAQASGGLSP

-663 QQARQALSSVQTA
+663 QQARQALSGVQTA
-676 AAAGDSEGLAQAI
+676 ATDDSEVLAQAL
-689 SVLAPVAEQPV
+689 SVLAPVAERPV

-740 NTEPLTNLRRAF
+740 NTGPLTNLRRAF

-767 GEAAWAMERLLN
+767 GEAAWEMERLLN

-802 LALWRES
+802 LAQWRES

-828 ELQQHGLFAPFA
+828 ELQQHGLFVPFA
-840 ATQAVSPADDQVVTP
+840 TTQAVSPADDQAVTP

-862 GDASRTRLDALFAPE
+862 GDASGTRLDALFALE
-877 TKTTPADDPE
+877 TETTPIDDPE
-887 QTPEPPLFSDDLPQA
+887 QTPEPSLFSDDLPQA
-902 PVTSQSCLAASD
+902 PIASQSCLVASGG
-914 STAPLLLAP
+914 
-923 GVVAAAPAQEFAAA
+923 GVASVAPAQEFAAA

-949 GEEQPSLPAK
+949 GEEQPSPPAK
-959 PTQWAQTGA
+959 IAQQTQTGA
-968 DEGLASARPAVSCN
+968 DEGLASARPTVSCN
-982 DTAPSQPETGNTAW
+982 DAAPSQPETGNTAW
-996 SAPKS
+996 PAPKS
-1001 TPEQGWALPSGAF
+1001 TPEQGRALPSGAF

-1035 AGILVNIA
+1035 TGILVNIA

-1056 HEDDIKRISD
+1056 HEDEIKRISD

-1118 ATVGIGG
+1118 ATVGMGG

-1144 PHPGEADILLHA
+1144 PHPGEADLLLHA

-1232 RQAADVEPDAAGSS
+1232 RPAADAEPDAADSS
-1246 AKTTGGEDG
+1246 AATTGGKDR
-1255 TSGPLEPVSPTRPA
+1255 TSGSLEPVSPARPA

-1276 PPASTTNTDGNDAL
+1276 PPASTANTDGNGVL

-1306 PQLNAVVRQWSA
+1306 PQLNAVMRQWSA
-1318 RPDNEGARQ
+1318 RPGNEGARQ
-1327 KTLRLLHTLKGGARL
+1327 ETLRLLHTLKGGARL

-1362 GRAGNN
+1362 GRTGNN
-1368 VLSGEMLESL
+1368 VPSGEMLESL
-1378 QIRLDDID
+1378 QTRLDDID
-1386 RLFTL
+1386 RFFTL

-1406 PASTEAIFCDSPP
+1406 PTSTEAIFCDSPP
-1419 ASPGSAAAGLAENT
+1419 ASPGSAAAGLTENT

-1461 MLGRTGEI
+1461 MLGRAGEI

-1580 GDLLHTR
+1580 GDLLRTR

-1652 QRAQMGKDPV
+1652 QRTQMGKDPV
-1662 GRINIRLHQEGGD
+1662 GHINIHLRQEGGD

-1680 RDDGRGLDLQCI
+1680 RDDGRGLDLQGI
-1692 RDKATAENLLQT
+1692 RDKATAKNLLQT
-1704 GSTVSDEETAQLIFR
+1704 GSTVSDEEAAQLIFL
-1719 SGISTADTIT
+1719 SGISTAGTIT

-1775 QVVEVQAGDLHFGVP
+1775 QVVELQAGDLHFGVP
-1790 SNLVESVRRTSAKEI
+1790 SNLVESVQRTSAKEI

-1812 VFSVNDEDLPF
+1812 VFAINGEYLPF

-1831 SSRRSSDMAA
+1831 SSRRSSDMTA
-1841 KHQVVVVLRSA
+1841 KHQVVIVLRSA
-1852 AQRMVMHVDAV
+1852 AQRMVMHVDTV

-1929 ANASCAA
+1929 ANASCTA
-1936 DSAASEPLVLVVDDS
+1936 DSADSEPLVLVVDDS

>member
-1 MIDQDNPFAA
+1 
-11 NHDSSAVDLGP
+11 
-22 LSWVVGSLR
+22 
-31 ETLDGVSGQLIQ
+31 
-43 FSSAI
+43 
-48 AAASGHHLST
+48 
-58 LDTTPLRLAAQGLH
+58 
-72 EAAGALD
+72 
-79 LIERPA
+79 
-85 AAQMVGAMEHSVRLF
+85 
-100 VESPELCTP
+100 
-109 DAARLVAQAGSS
+109 
-121 VIDYLASVLGGRPDY
+121 
-136 SVGLFPIYREVAE
+136 
-149 LARLDRI
+149 
-156 HPADLWHH
+156 
-164 TWQWLETDDC
+164 
-174 APAQTIPLPEN
+174 
-185 TPLFLECVLQLF
+185 
-197 RSGGKQGAPEL
+197 
-208 AAHTRK
+208 
-214 AWQDSLHPRE
+214 
-224 RIFWQMATG
+224 MATG
-233 FLQTLS
+233 FLQILS

-291 DPAQSATPLA
+291 GPAQSATPLA

-320 LIYGNAGPAERKQL
+320 LIYGNAGPAEREQL

-349 AGDVHKINAL
+349 AGDVHKIDAL
-359 AEQVTRMIHGMETV
+359 ADQVTRMLHGIETV
-373 WPSAR
+373 WPSVR
-378 QLPDTL
+378 QFPDAL
-384 HGVIRNIQQT
+384 HGVIRNIQQSE
-394 GQAPRPDLA
+394 QAPHPDLA
-403 MELATAVLFLEAAA
+403 MEVATAVLFLEASA
-417 QEHQHDDQE
+417 QEHQRDDQE
-426 FIVRTDL
+426 FVERTDL

-439 AALNGIQAAP
+439 AALNGIQVAP
-449 LTGWMEALYA
+449 LTGWMESLYA

-467 GQVVTESRSAMG
+467 GQVVTESRCAMG

-537 SEQTGAIDDAKRRA
+537 SEQTGAIDDAQSRT

-626 DNLVSAQTSGGLSP
+626 DSLVSAQASGGLSP
-640 ADAARQLDSVIQ
+640 ADTARQLDSVIQ

-663 QQARQALSSVQTA
+663 QQARQALSGVQTA
-676 AAAGDSEGLAQAI
+676 ATDDSEVLAQAL
-689 SVLAPVAEQPV
+689 SVLAPVAERPV

-740 NTEPLTNLRRAF
+740 NTGPFTNLRRAF

-767 GEAAWAMERLLN
+767 GEAAWEMERLLN

-802 LALWRES
+802 LAQWRES

-828 ELQQHGLFAPFA
+828 ELQQHGLFVPFA
-840 ATQAVSPADDQVVTP
+840 TTQAVSPADDQAVTP

-862 GDASRTRLDALFAPE
+862 GDASGTRLDALFALE
-877 TKTTPADDPE
+877 TETTPIDDPE
-887 QTPEPPLFSDDLPQA
+887 QTPEPSLFSDDLPQA
-902 PVTSQSCLAASD
+902 PIASQSCLVASGG
-914 STAPLLLAP
+914 
-923 GVVAAAPAQEFAAA
+923 GVASVAPAQEFAAA

-949 GEEQPSLPAK
+949 GEEQPSPPAK
-959 PTQWAQTGA
+959 IAQQTQTGA
-968 DEGLASARPAVSCN
+968 DEGLASARPTVSCN
-982 DTAPSQPETGNTAW
+982 DAAPSQPETGNTAW
-996 SAPKS
+996 PAPKS
-1001 TPEQGWALPSGAF
+1001 TPEQGRALPSGAF

-1035 AGILVNIA
+1035 TGILVNIA

-1056 HEDDIKRISD
+1056 HEDEIKRISD

-1118 ATVGIGG
+1118 ATVGMGG

-1144 PHPGEADILLHA
+1144 PHPGEADLLLHA

-1232 RQAADVEPDAAGSS
+1232 RPAADAEPDAADSS
-1246 AKTTGGEDG
+1246 AATTGGKDR
-1255 TSGPLEPVSPTRPA
+1255 TSGSLEPVSPARPA

-1276 PPASTTNTDGNDAL
+1276 PPASTANTDGNGVL

-1306 PQLNAVVRQWSA
+1306 PQLNAVMRQWSA
-1318 RPDNEGARQ
+1318 RPGNEGARQ
-1327 KTLRLLHTLKGGARL
+1327 ETLRLLHTLKGGARL

-1362 GRAGNN
+1362 GRTGNN
-1368 VLSGEMLESL
+1368 VPSGEMLESL
-1378 QIRLDDID
+1378 QTRLDDID
-1386 RLFTL
+1386 RFFTL

-1406 PASTEAIFCDSPP
+1406 PTSTEAIFCDSPP
-1419 ASPGSAAAGLAENT
+1419 ASPGSAAAGLTENT

-1461 MLGRTGEI
+1461 MLGRAGEI

-1580 GDLLHTR
+1580 GDLLRTR

-1652 QRAQMGKDPV
+1652 QRTQMGKDPV
-1662 GRINIRLHQEGGD
+1662 GHINIHLRQEGGD

-1680 RDDGRGLDLQCI
+1680 RDDGRGLDLQGI
-1692 RDKATAENLLQT
+1692 RDKATAKNLLQT
-1704 GSTVSDEETAQLIFR
+1704 GSTVSDEEAAQLIFL
-1719 SGISTADTIT
+1719 SGISTAGTIT

-1775 QVVEVQAGDLHFGVP
+1775 QVVELQAGDLHFGVP
-1790 SNLVESVRRTSAKEI
+1790 SNLVESVQRTSAKEI

-1812 VFSVNDEDLPF
+1812 VFAINGEYLPF

-1831 SSRRSSDMAA
+1831 SSRRSSDMTA
-1841 KHQVVVVLRSA
+1841 KHQVVIVLRSA
-1852 AQRMVMHVDAV
+1852 AQRMVMHVDTV

-1929 ANASCAA
+1929 ANASCTA
-1936 DSAASEPLVLVVDDS
+1936 DSADSEPLVLVVDDS

>member
-1 MIDQDNPFAA
+1 
-11 NHDSSAVDLGP
+11 
-22 LSWVVGSLR
+22 
-31 ETLDGVSGQLIQ
+31 
-43 FSSAI
+43 
-48 AAASGHHLST
+48 
-58 LDTTPLRLAAQGLH
+58 
-72 EAAGALD
+72 
-79 LIERPA
+79 
-85 AAQMVGAMEHSVRLF
+85 
-100 VESPELCTP
+100 
-109 DAARLVAQAGSS
+109 
-121 VIDYLASVLGGRPDY
+121 
-136 SVGLFPIYREVAE
+136 
-149 LARLDRI
+149 
-156 HPADLWHH
+156 
-164 TWQWLETDDC
+164 
-174 APAQTIPLPEN
+174 
-185 TPLFLECVLQLF
+185 
-197 RSGGKQGAPEL
+197 
-208 AAHTRK
+208 
-214 AWQDSLHPRE
+214 
-224 RIFWQMATG
+224 MATG
-233 FLQTLS
+233 FLQILS

-249 KRLLSRTAVQYDLLQ
+249 KRLLSRMAVQYDLLQ
-264 QGASEVSQRLTHD
+264 QGTSEVSQRLTHD

-291 DPAQSATPLA
+291 GPAQSATPLA

-320 LIYGNAGPAERKQL
+320 LIYGNAGPAEREQL

-349 AGDVHKINAL
+349 AGDVHKIDAL
-359 AEQVTRMIHGMETV
+359 ADQVTRMLHGIETV
-373 WPSAR
+373 WPSVR
-378 QLPDTL
+378 QFPDAL

-394 GQAPRPDLA
+394 GQAPHPDLA

-439 AALNGIQAAP
+439 AALNGIQVAP
-449 LTGWMEALYA
+449 LTGWMESLYA

-467 GQVVTESRSAMG
+467 GQVVTESRCAMG

-537 SEQTGAIDDAKRRA
+537 SEQTGAIDDAQSRT

-626 DNLVSAQTSGGLSP
+626 DSLVSAQASGGLSP
-640 ADAARQLDSVIQ
+640 ADTARQLDSVIQ

-663 QQARQALSSVQTA
+663 QQARQALSGVQTA
-676 AAAGDSEGLAQAI
+676 ATDDSEVLAQAL
-689 SVLAPVAEQPV
+689 SVLAPVAERPV

-740 NTEPLTNLRRAF
+740 NTGPLTNLRRAF

-767 GEAAWAMERLLN
+767 GEAAWEMERLLN

-802 LALWRES
+802 LAQWRES

-828 ELQQHGLFAPFA
+828 ELQQHGLFVPFA
-840 ATQAVSPADDQVVTP
+840 TTQAVSPADDQAVTP

-862 GDASRTRLDALFAPE
+862 GDASGTRLDALFALE
-877 TKTTPADDPE
+877 TETTPIDDPE
-887 QTPEPPLFSDDLPQA
+887 QTPEPSLFSDDLPQA
-902 PVTSQSCLAASD
+902 PIASQSCLVASGG
-914 STAPLLLAP
+914 
-923 GVVAAAPAQEFAAA
+923 GVASVAPAQEFAAA

-949 GEEQPSLPAK
+949 GEEQPSPPAK
-959 PTQWAQTGA
+959 IAQQTQTGA
-968 DEGLASARPAVSCN
+968 DEGLASARPTVSCN
-982 DTAPSQPETGNTAW
+982 DAAPSQPETGNTAW
-996 SAPKS
+996 PAPKS
-1001 TPEQGWALPSGAF
+1001 TPEQGRALPSGAF

-1035 AGILVNIA
+1035 TGILVNIA

-1056 HEDDIKRISD
+1056 HEDEIKRISD

-1118 ATVGIGG
+1118 ATVGMGG

-1144 PHPGEADILLHA
+1144 PHPGEADLLLHA

-1232 RQAADVEPDAAGSS
+1232 RPAADAEPDAADSS
-1246 AKTTGGEDG
+1246 AATTGGKDR
-1255 TSGPLEPVSPTRPA
+1255 TSGSLEPVSPTRPA

-1276 PPASTTNTDGNDAL
+1276 PPASTANTDGNGVL

-1306 PQLNAVVRQWSA
+1306 PQLNAVMRQWSA
-1318 RPDNEGARQ
+1318 RPGNEGARQ
-1327 KTLRLLHTLKGGARL
+1327 ETLRLLHTLKGGARL

-1362 GRAGNN
+1362 GRTGNN
-1368 VLSGEMLESL
+1368 VPSGEMLESL
-1378 QIRLDDID
+1378 QTRLDDID
-1386 RLFTL
+1386 RFFTL

-1406 PASTEAIFCDSPP
+1406 PTSTEAIFCDSPP
-1419 ASPGSAAAGLAENT
+1419 ASPGSAAAGLTENT

-1461 MLGRTGEI
+1461 MLGRAGEI

-1580 GDLLHTR
+1580 GDLLRTR

-1652 QRAQMGKDPV
+1652 QRTQMGKDPV
-1662 GRINIRLHQEGGD
+1662 GHINIHLRQEGGD

-1680 RDDGRGLDLQCI
+1680 RDDGRGLDLQGI
-1692 RDKATAENLLQT
+1692 RDKATAKNLLQT
-1704 GSTVSDEETAQLIFR
+1704 GSTVSDEEAAQLIFL
-1719 SGISTADTIT
+1719 SGISTAGTIT

-1775 QVVEVQAGDLHFGVP
+1775 QVVELQAGDLHFGVP
-1790 SNLVESVRRTSAKEI
+1790 SNLVESVQRTSAKEI

-1812 VFSVNDEDLPF
+1812 VFAINGEYLPF

-1831 SSRRSSDMAA
+1831 SSRRSSDMTA
-1841 KHQVVVVLRSA
+1841 KHQVVIVLRSA
-1852 AQRMVMHVDAV
+1852 AQRMVMHVDTV

-1929 ANASCAA
+1929 ANASCTA
-1936 DSAASEPLVLVVDDS
+1936 DSADSEPLVLVVDDS

>member
-1 MIDQDNPFAA
+1 MIDQDNPFVA
-11 NHDSSAVDLGP
+11 NRDSSAVDLGP

-31 ETLDGVSGQLIQ
+31 ETLNGVGDQLDQ
-43 FSSAI
+43 FSRAI
-48 AAASGHHLST
+48 AAASGGHLST

-121 VIDYLASVLGGRPDY
+121 VIDYLASVLGGHPDY

-174 APAQTIPLPEN
+174 APAQTIPLLEN
-185 TPLFLECVLQLF
+185 APLFLECVLQLF

-233 FLQTLS
+233 FLQILS

-291 DPAQSATPLA
+291 GPAQSATPLA

-320 LIYGNAGPAERKQL
+320 LIYGNAGPAEREQL

-349 AGDVHKINAL
+349 AGDVHKIDAL
-359 AEQVTRMIHGMETV
+359 ADQVTRMLHGIETV
-373 WPSAR
+373 WPSVR
-378 QLPDTL
+378 QFPDAL

-394 GQAPRPDLA
+394 GQAPHPDLA

-439 AALNGIQAAP
+439 AALNGIQVAP
-449 LTGWMEALYA
+449 LTGWMESLYA

-467 GQVVTESRSAMG
+467 GQVVTESRCAMG

-537 SEQTGAIDDAKRRA
+537 SEQTGAIDDAQSRT

-578 TQFHFDAANQ
+578 IQFHFDAGNQ

-626 DNLVSAQTSGGLSP
+626 DSLVSAQASGGLSP
-640 ADAARQLDSVIQ
+640 ADTARQLDSVIQ

-663 QQARQALSSVQTA
+663 QQARQALSGVQTA
-676 AAAGDSEGLAQAI
+676 ATDDSEVLAQAL
-689 SVLAPVAEQPV
+689 SVLAPVAERPV

-740 NTEPLTNLRRAF
+740 NTGPLTNLRRAF

-767 GEAAWAMERLLN
+767 GEAAWEMERLLN

-802 LALWRES
+802 LAQWRES

-821 CFAQSAA
+821 CFAQSAT
-828 ELQQHGLFAPFA
+828 ELQQHGLFVPFA
-840 ATQAVSPADDQVVTP
+840 TTQAVSPADDQAVTP

-862 GDASRTRLDALFAPE
+862 GDASGTRLDALFALE
-877 TKTTPADDPE
+877 TETTPIDDPE
-887 QTPEPPLFSDDLPQA
+887 QTPEPSLFSDDLPQA
-902 PVTSQSCLAASD
+902 PIASQSCLVASGG
-914 STAPLLLAP
+914 
-923 GVVAAAPAQEFAAA
+923 GVASVAPAQEFAAA

-949 GEEQPSLPAK
+949 GEEQPSPPAK
-959 PTQWAQTGA
+959 IAQQTQTGA
-968 DEGLASARPAVSCN
+968 DEGLASARPTVSCN
-982 DTAPSQPETGNTAW
+982 DAAPSQPETGNTAW
-996 SAPKS
+996 PAPKS
-1001 TPEQGWALPSGAF
+1001 TPEQGRALPSGAF

-1035 AGILVNIA
+1035 TGILVNIA

-1056 HEDDIKRISD
+1056 HEDEIKRISD

-1118 ATVGIGG
+1118 ATVGMGG

-1232 RQAADVEPDAAGSS
+1232 RPAADAEPDAADSS
-1246 AKTTGGEDG
+1246 AATTGGKDR
-1255 TSGPLEPVSPTRPA
+1255 TSGSLEPVSPTRPA

-1276 PPASTTNTDGNDAL
+1276 PPASTANTDGNGVL

-1306 PQLNAVVRQWSA
+1306 PQLNAVMRQWSA
-1318 RPDNEGARQ
+1318 RPGNEGARQ
-1327 KTLRLLHTLKGGARL
+1327 ETLRLLHTLKGGARL

-1362 GRAGNN
+1362 GRTGNN
-1368 VLSGEMLESL
+1368 VPSGEMLESL
-1378 QIRLDDID
+1378 QTRLDDID
-1386 RLFTL
+1386 RFFTL

-1406 PASTEAIFCDSPP
+1406 PTSTEAIFCDSPP
-1419 ASPGSAAAGLAENT
+1419 ASPGSAAAGLTENT

-1461 MLGRTGEI
+1461 MLGRAGEI

-1580 GDLLHTR
+1580 GDLLRTR

-1652 QRAQMGKDPV
+1652 QRTQMGKDPV
-1662 GRINIRLHQEGGD
+1662 GHINIHLRQEGGD

-1680 RDDGRGLDLQCI
+1680 RDDGRGLDLQGI
-1692 RDKATAENLLQT
+1692 RDKATAKNLLQT
-1704 GSTVSDEETAQLIFR
+1704 GSTVSDEEAAQLIFL
-1719 SGISTADTIT
+1719 SGISTAGTIT

-1775 QVVEVQAGDLHFGVP
+1775 QVVELQAGDLHFGVP
-1790 SNLVESVRRTSAKEI
+1790 SNLVESVQRTSAKEI

-1812 VFSVNDEDLPF
+1812 VFAINGEYLPF

-1831 SSRRSSDMAA
+1831 SSRRSSDMTA
-1841 KHQVVVVLRSA
+1841 KHQVVIVLRSA
-1852 AQRMVMHVDAV
+1852 AQRMVMHVDTV

-1929 ANASCAA
+1929 ANASCTA
-1936 DSAASEPLVLVVDDS
+1936 DSADSEPLVLVVDDS

>member
-1 MIDQDNPFAA
+1 MIDQDRPLAA
-11 NHDSSAVDLGP
+11 NRDSSAVDLGP

-31 ETLDGVSGQLIQ
+31 ETFDGVSAQLVE
-43 FSSAI
+43 FGCKAE
-48 AAASGHHLST
+48 AASGSHLT
-58 LDTTPLRLAAQGLH
+58 ALDTTPLRFAAQGLH
-72 EAAGALD
+72 EAVGVLD

-85 AAQMVGAMEHSVRLF
+85 VAQVVGAMERGVRRF

-109 DAARLVAQAGSS
+109 DAARLIAQAGSS
-121 VIDYLASVLGGRPDY
+121 VIDYLTSVLGGHPDH
-136 SVGLFPIYREVAE
+136 SVGLFPVYREVAE
-149 LARLDRI
+149 LSKLDRI

-164 TWQWLETDDC
+164 TWQWLEVDDET
-174 APAQTIPLPEN
+174 PAQLASLPEN
-185 TPLFLECVLQLF
+185 APPFLEGVLQLF

-214 AWQDSLHPRE
+214 AWQDSTHPRE

-233 FLQTLS
+233 FLQILS

-249 KRLLSRTAVQYDLLQ
+249 KRLLSRMAVQYDLLQ
-264 QGASEVSQRLTHD
+264 QGTSEVSQRLTHD

-291 DPAQSATPLA
+291 GPAQSATPLA

-320 LIYGNAGPAERKQL
+320 LIYGNAGPAEREQL

-349 AGDVHKINAL
+349 AGDVHKIDAL
-359 AEQVTRMIHGMETV
+359 ADQVTRMLHGIETV
-373 WPSAR
+373 WPSVR
-378 QLPDTL
+378 QFPDAL

-394 GQAPRPDLA
+394 GQAPHPDLA

-439 AALNGIQAAP
+439 AALNGIQVAP
-449 LTGWMEALYA
+449 LTGWMESLYA

-467 GQVVTESRSAMG
+467 GQVVTESRCAMG

-537 SEQTGAIDDAKRRA
+537 SEQTGAIDDAQSRT

-626 DNLVSAQTSGGLSP
+626 DSLVSAQASGGLSP
-640 ADAARQLDSVIQ
+640 ADTARQLDSVIQ

-663 QQARQALSSVQTA
+663 QQARQALSGVQTA
-676 AAAGDSEGLAQAI
+676 ATDDSEVLAQAL
-689 SVLAPVAEQPV
+689 SVLAPVAERPV

-740 NTEPLTNLRRAF
+740 NTGPLTNLRRAF

-767 GEAAWAMERLLN
+767 GEAAWEMERLLN

-802 LALWRES
+802 LAQWRES

-821 CFAQSAA
+821 CFAQSAT
-828 ELQQHGLFAPFA
+828 ELQQHGLFVPFA
-840 ATQAVSPADDQVVTP
+840 TTQAVSPADDQAVTP

-862 GDASRTRLDALFAPE
+862 GDASGTRLDALFALE
-877 TKTTPADDPE
+877 TETTPIDDPE
-887 QTPEPPLFSDDLPQA
+887 QTPEPSLFSDDLPQA
-902 PVTSQSCLAASD
+902 PIASQSCLVASGG
-914 STAPLLLAP
+914 
-923 GVVAAAPAQEFAAA
+923 GVASVAPAQEFAAA

-949 GEEQPSLPAK
+949 GEEQPSPPAK
-959 PTQWAQTGA
+959 IAQQTQTGA
-968 DEGLASARPAVSCN
+968 DEGLASARPTVSCN
-982 DTAPSQPETGNTAW
+982 DAAPSQPETGNTAW
-996 SAPKS
+996 PAPKS
-1001 TPEQGWALPSGAF
+1001 TPEQGRALPSGAF

-1035 AGILVNIA
+1035 TGILVNIA

-1056 HEDDIKRISD
+1056 HEDEIKRISD

-1118 ATVGIGG
+1118 ATVGMGG

-1144 PHPGEADILLHA
+1144 PHPGEADLLLHA

-1215 KKTAEN
+1215 QKTAEN

-1232 RQAADVEPDAAGSS
+1232 RPAADAEPDAADSS
-1246 AKTTGGEDG
+1246 AATTGGKDR
-1255 TSGPLEPVSPTRPA
+1255 TSGSLEPVSPARPA

-1276 PPASTTNTDGNDAL
+1276 PPASTANTDGNGVL

-1306 PQLNAVVRQWSA
+1306 PQLNAVMRQWSA
-1318 RPDNEGARQ
+1318 RPGNEGARQ
-1327 KTLRLLHTLKGGARL
+1327 ETLRLLHTLKGGARL

-1362 GRAGNN
+1362 GRTGNN
-1368 VLSGEMLESL
+1368 VPSGEMLESL
-1378 QIRLDDID
+1378 QTRLDDID
-1386 RLFTL
+1386 RFFTL

-1406 PASTEAIFCDSPP
+1406 PTSTEAIFCDSPP
-1419 ASPGSAAAGLAENT
+1419 ASPGSAAAGLTENT

-1461 MLGRTGEI
+1461 MLGRAGEI

-1580 GDLLHTR
+1580 GDLLRTR

-1652 QRAQMGKDPV
+1652 QRTQMGKDPV
-1662 GRINIRLHQEGGD
+1662 GHINIHLRQEGGD

-1680 RDDGRGLDLQCI
+1680 RDDGRGLDLQGI
-1692 RDKATAENLLQT
+1692 RDKATAKNLLQT
-1704 GSTVSDEETAQLIFR
+1704 GSTVSDEEAAQLIFL
-1719 SGISTADTIT
+1719 SGISTAGTIT

-1775 QVVEVQAGDLHFGVP
+1775 QVVELQAGDLHFGVP
-1790 SNLVESVRRTSAKEI
+1790 SNLVESVQRTSAKEI

-1812 VFSVNDEDLPF
+1812 VFAINGEYLPF

-1831 SSRRSSDMAA
+1831 SSRRSSDMTA
-1841 KHQVVVVLRSA
+1841 KHQVVIVLRSA
-1852 AQRMVMHVDAV
+1852 AQRMVMHVDTV

-1929 ANASCAA
+1929 ANASCTA
-1936 DSAASEPLVLVVDDS
+1936 DSADSEPLVLVVDDS

>member
-1 MIDQDNPFAA
+1 MIDQDRPLAA
-11 NHDSSAVDLGP
+11 NRDSSAVDLGP

-31 ETLDGVSGQLIQ
+31 ETFDGVSAQLVE
-43 FSSAI
+43 FGCKAE
-48 AAASGHHLST
+48 AASGSHLT
-58 LDTTPLRLAAQGLH
+58 ALDTTPLRFAAQGLH
-72 EAAGALD
+72 EAVGVLD

-85 AAQMVGAMEHSVRLF
+85 VAQVVGAMERGVRRF

-109 DAARLVAQAGSS
+109 DAARLIAQAGSS
-121 VIDYLASVLGGRPDY
+121 VIDYLTSVLGGHPDH
-136 SVGLFPIYREVAE
+136 SVGLFPVYREVAE
-149 LARLDRI
+149 LSKLDRI

-164 TWQWLETDDC
+164 TWQWLEVDDET
-174 APAQTIPLPEN
+174 PAQLASLPEN
-185 TPLFLECVLQLF
+185 APPFLEGVLQLF

-214 AWQDSLHPRE
+214 AWQDSTHPRE
-224 RIFWQMATG
+224 RIFWQLATG
-233 FLQTLS
+233 FLQILS
-239 TQALPFDDPV
+239 TQVLSFDDPV
-249 KRLLSRTAVQYDLLQ
+249 KRLLSRMAVQYDLLQ
-264 QGASEVSQRLTHD
+264 QGTSEVSQRLTHD

-291 DPAQSATPLA
+291 GPAQSATPLA

-320 LIYGNAGPAERKQL
+320 LIYGNAGPAEREQL

-349 AGDVHKINAL
+349 AGDVHKIDAL
-359 AEQVTRMIHGMETV
+359 ADQVTRMLHGIETV
-373 WPSAR
+373 WPSVR
-378 QLPDTL
+378 QFPDAL

-394 GQAPRPDLA
+394 GQAPHPDLA

-439 AALNGIQAAP
+439 AALNGIQVAP
-449 LTGWMEALYA
+449 LTGWMESLYA

-467 GQVVTESRSAMG
+467 GQVVTESRCAMG

-537 SEQTGAIDDAKRRA
+537 SEQTGAIDDAQSRT

-626 DNLVSAQTSGGLSP
+626 DSLVSAQASGGLSP
-640 ADAARQLDSVIQ
+640 ADTARQLDSVIQ

-663 QQARQALSSVQTA
+663 QQARQALSGVQTA
-676 AAAGDSEGLAQAI
+676 ATDDSEVLAQAL
-689 SVLAPVAEQPV
+689 SVLAPVAERPV

-740 NTEPLTNLRRAF
+740 NTGPLTNLRRAF

-767 GEAAWAMERLLN
+767 GEAAWEMERLLN

-802 LALWRES
+802 LAQWRES

-828 ELQQHGLFAPFA
+828 ELQQHGLFVPFA
-840 ATQAVSPADDQVVTP
+840 TTQAVSPADDQAVTP

-862 GDASRTRLDALFAPE
+862 GDASGTRLDALFALE
-877 TKTTPADDPE
+877 TETTPIDDPE
-887 QTPEPPLFSDDLPQA
+887 QTPEPSLFSDDLPQA
-902 PVTSQSCLAASD
+902 PIASQSCLVASGG
-914 STAPLLLAP
+914 
-923 GVVAAAPAQEFAAA
+923 GVASVAPAQEFAAA

-949 GEEQPSLPAK
+949 GEEQPSPPAK
-959 PTQWAQTGA
+959 IAQQTQTGA
-968 DEGLASARPAVSCN
+968 DEGLASARPTVSCN
-982 DTAPSQPETGNTAW
+982 DAAPSQPETGNTAW
-996 SAPKS
+996 PAPKS
-1001 TPEQGWALPSGAF
+1001 TPEQGRALPSGAF

-1035 AGILVNIA
+1035 TGILVNIA

-1056 HEDDIKRISD
+1056 HEDEIKRISD

-1118 ATVGIGG
+1118 ATVGMGG

-1144 PHPGEADILLHA
+1144 PHPGEADLLLHA

-1232 RQAADVEPDAAGSS
+1232 RQAADAEPDAADSS
-1246 AKTTGGEDG
+1246 AATTGGKDR

-1276 PPASTTNTDGNDAL
+1276 PPASTANTDGNGVL

-1306 PQLNAVVRQWSA
+1306 PQLNAVMRQWSA
-1318 RPDNEGARQ
+1318 RPGNEGARQ
-1327 KTLRLLHTLKGGARL
+1327 ETLRLLHTLKGGARL

-1362 GRAGNN
+1362 GRTGNN
-1368 VLSGEMLESL
+1368 VPSGEMLESL
-1378 QIRLDDID
+1378 QTRLDDID
-1386 RLFTL
+1386 RFFTL

-1406 PASTEAIFCDSPP
+1406 PTSTEAIFCDSPP
-1419 ASPGSAAAGLAENT
+1419 ASPGSAAAGLTENT

-1461 MLGRTGEI
+1461 MLGRAGEI

-1580 GDLLHTR
+1580 GDLLRTR

-1652 QRAQMGKDPV
+1652 QRTQMGKDPV
-1662 GRINIRLHQEGGD
+1662 GHINIHLRQEGGD

-1680 RDDGRGLDLQCI
+1680 RDDGRGLDLQGI
-1692 RDKATAENLLQT
+1692 RDKATAKNLLQT
-1704 GSTVSDEETAQLIFR
+1704 GSTVSDEEAAQLIFL
-1719 SGISTADTIT
+1719 SGISTAGTIT

-1775 QVVEVQAGDLHFGVP
+1775 QVVELQAGDLHFGVP
-1790 SNLVESVRRTSAKEI
+1790 SNLVESVQRTSAKEI

-1812 VFSVNDEDLPF
+1812 VFAINGEYLPF

-1831 SSRRSSDMAA
+1831 SSRRSSDMTA
-1841 KHQVVVVLRSA
+1841 KHQVVIVLRSA
-1852 AQRMVMHVDAV
+1852 AQRMVMHVDTV

-1929 ANASCAA
+1929 ANASCTA
-1936 DSAASEPLVLVVDDS
+1936 DSADSEPLVLVVDDS

>member
-1 MIDQDNPFAA
+1 
-11 NHDSSAVDLGP
+11 
-22 LSWVVGSLR
+22 
-31 ETLDGVSGQLIQ
+31 
-43 FSSAI
+43 
-48 AAASGHHLST
+48 
-58 LDTTPLRLAAQGLH
+58 
-72 EAAGALD
+72 
-79 LIERPA
+79 
-85 AAQMVGAMEHSVRLF
+85 
-100 VESPELCTP
+100 
-109 DAARLVAQAGSS
+109 
-121 VIDYLASVLGGRPDY
+121 
-136 SVGLFPIYREVAE
+136 
-149 LARLDRI
+149 
-156 HPADLWHH
+156 
-164 TWQWLETDDC
+164 
-174 APAQTIPLPEN
+174 
-185 TPLFLECVLQLF
+185 
-197 RSGGKQGAPEL
+197 
-208 AAHTRK
+208 
-214 AWQDSLHPRE
+214 
-224 RIFWQMATG
+224 
-233 FLQTLS
+233 
-239 TQALPFDDPV
+239 
-249 KRLLSRTAVQYDLLQ
+249 
-264 QGASEVSQRLTHD
+264 
-277 LLFFIALGSKTASQ
+277 
-291 DPAQSATPLA
+291 
-301 AAIVRRYGLDL
+301 
-312 ASVCAYDT
+312 
-320 LIYGNAGPAERKQL
+320 
-334 HEALSAFK
+334 
-342 ELWSDVC
+342 
-349 AGDVHKINAL
+349 
-359 AEQVTRMIHGMETV
+359 
-373 WPSAR
+373 
-378 QLPDTL
+378 
-384 HGVIRNIQQT
+384 
-394 GQAPRPDLA
+394 

-537 SEQTGAIDDAKRRA
+537 SEQTGAIDDAQSRT

-626 DNLVSAQTSGGLSP
+626 DSLVSAQASGGLSP
-640 ADAARQLDSVIQ
+640 ADTARQLDSVIQ

-663 QQARQALSSVQTA
+663 QQARQALSGVQTA
-676 AAAGDSEGLAQAI
+676 ATDDSEVLAQAL
-689 SVLAPVAEQPV
+689 SVLAPVAERPV

-740 NTEPLTNLRRAF
+740 NTGPLTNLRRAF

-767 GEAAWAMERLLN
+767 GEAAWEMERLLN

-802 LALWRES
+802 LAQWRES

-828 ELQQHGLFAPFA
+828 ELQQHGLFVPFA
-840 ATQAVSPADDQVVTP
+840 TTQAVSPADDQAVTP

-862 GDASRTRLDALFAPE
+862 GDASGTRLDALFALE
-877 TKTTPADDPE
+877 TETTPIDDPE
-887 QTPEPPLFSDDLPQA
+887 QTPEPSLFSDDLPQA
-902 PVTSQSCLAASD
+902 PIASQSCLVASGG
-914 STAPLLLAP
+914 
-923 GVVAAAPAQEFAAA
+923 GVASVAPAQEFAAA

-949 GEEQPSLPAK
+949 GEEQPSPPAK
-959 PTQWAQTGA
+959 IAQQTQTGA
-968 DEGLASARPAVSCN
+968 DEGLASARPTVSCN
-982 DTAPSQPETGNTAW
+982 DAAPSQPETGNTAW
-996 SAPKS
+996 PAPKS
-1001 TPEQGWALPSGAF
+1001 TPEQGRALPSGAF

-1035 AGILVNIA
+1035 TGILVNIA

-1056 HEDDIKRISD
+1056 HEDEIKRISD

-1118 ATVGIGG
+1118 ATVGMGG

-1144 PHPGEADILLHA
+1144 PHPGEADLLLHA

-1232 RQAADVEPDAAGSS
+1232 RPAADAEPDAADSS
-1246 AKTTGGEDG
+1246 AATTGGKDR
-1255 TSGPLEPVSPTRPA
+1255 TSGSLEPVSPTRPA

-1276 PPASTTNTDGNDAL
+1276 PPASTANTDGNGVL

-1306 PQLNAVVRQWSA
+1306 PQLNAVMRQWSA
-1318 RPDNEGARQ
+1318 RPGNEGARQ
-1327 KTLRLLHTLKGGARL
+1327 ETLRLLHTLKGGARL

-1362 GRAGNN
+1362 GRTGNN
-1368 VLSGEMLESL
+1368 VPSGEMLESL
-1378 QIRLDDID
+1378 QTRLDDID
-1386 RLFTL
+1386 RFFTL

-1406 PASTEAIFCDSPP
+1406 PTSTEAIFCDSPP
-1419 ASPGSAAAGLAENT
+1419 ASPGSAAAGLTENT

-1662 GRINIRLHQEGGD
+1662 GHINIHLRQEGGD

-1680 RDDGRGLDLQCI
+1680 RDDGRGLDLQGI
-1692 RDKATAENLLQT
+1692 RDKATAKNLLQT
-1704 GSTVSDEETAQLIFR
+1704 GSTVSDEEAAQLIFL
-1719 SGISTADTIT
+1719 SGISTAGTIT

-1775 QVVEVQAGDLHFGVP
+1775 QVVELQAGDLHFGVP
-1790 SNLVESVRRTSAKEI
+1790 SNLVESVQRTSAKEI

-1812 VFSVNDEDLPF
+1812 VFAINGEYLPF

-1831 SSRRSSDMAA
+1831 SSRRSSDMTA
-1841 KHQVVVVLRSA
+1841 KHQVVIVLRSA
-1852 AQRMVMHVDAV
+1852 AQRMVMHVDTV

-1929 ANASCAA
+1929 ANASCTA
-1936 DSAASEPLVLVVDDS
+1936 DSADSEPLVLVVDDS

>member
-1 MIDQDNPFAA
+1 MIDQDRPLAA
-11 NHDSSAVDLGP
+11 NRDSSAVDLGP

-31 ETLDGVSGQLIQ
+31 ETFDGVSAQLVE
-43 FSSAI
+43 FGCKAE
-48 AAASGHHLST
+48 AASGSHLT
-58 LDTTPLRLAAQGLH
+58 ALDTTPLRFAAQGLH
-72 EAAGALD
+72 EAVGVLD

-85 AAQMVGAMEHSVRLF
+85 VAQVVGAMERGVRRF

-109 DAARLVAQAGSS
+109 DAARLIAQAGSS
-121 VIDYLASVLGGRPDY
+121 VIDYLTSVLGGHPDH
-136 SVGLFPIYREVAE
+136 SVGLFPVYREVAE
-149 LARLDRI
+149 LSKLDRI

-164 TWQWLETDDC
+164 TWQWLEVDDET
-174 APAQTIPLPEN
+174 PAQLASLPEN
-185 TPLFLECVLQLF
+185 APPFLEGVLQLF

-214 AWQDSLHPRE
+214 AWQDSTHPRE

-233 FLQTLS
+233 FLQILS

-249 KRLLSRTAVQYDLLQ
+249 KRLLSRMAVQYDLLQ
-264 QGASEVSQRLTHD
+264 QGTSEVSQRLTHD

-291 DPAQSATPLA
+291 GPAQSATPLA

-320 LIYGNAGPAERKQL
+320 LIYGNAGPAEREQL

-349 AGDVHKINAL
+349 AGDVHKIDAL
-359 AEQVTRMIHGMETV
+359 ADQVTRMLHGIETV
-373 WPSAR
+373 WPSVR
-378 QLPDTL
+378 QFPDAL

-394 GQAPRPDLA
+394 GQAPHPDLA

-439 AALNGIQAAP
+439 AALNGIQVAP
-449 LTGWMEALYA
+449 LTGWMESLYA

-467 GQVVTESRSAMG
+467 GQVVTESRCAMG

-537 SEQTGAIDDAKRRA
+537 SEQTGAIDDAQSRT

-612 LFSPSPNQSLVPAL
+612 IFSPSPNQSLVPAL
-626 DNLVSAQTSGGLSP
+626 DSLVSAQASGGLSP
-640 ADAARQLDSVIQ
+640 ADTARQLDSVIQ

-663 QQARQALSSVQTA
+663 QQARQALSGVQTA
-676 AAAGDSEGLAQAI
+676 ATDDSEVLAQAL
-689 SVLAPVAEQPV
+689 SVLAPVAERPV

-740 NTEPLTNLRRAF
+740 NTGPLTNLRRAF

-767 GEAAWAMERLLN
+767 GEAAWEMERLLN

-802 LALWRES
+802 LAQWRES

-821 CFAQSAA
+821 CFAQSAT
-828 ELQQHGLFAPFA
+828 ELQQHGLFVPFA
-840 ATQAVSPADDQVVTP
+840 TTQAVSPADDQAVTP

-862 GDASRTRLDALFAPE
+862 GDASGTRLDALFALE
-877 TKTTPADDPE
+877 TETTPIDDPE
-887 QTPEPPLFSDDLPQA
+887 QTPEPSLFSDDLPQA
-902 PVTSQSCLAASD
+902 PIASQSCLVASGG
-914 STAPLLLAP
+914 
-923 GVVAAAPAQEFAAA
+923 GVASVAPAQEFAAA

-949 GEEQPSLPAK
+949 GEEQPSPPAK
-959 PTQWAQTGA
+959 IAQQTQTGA
-968 DEGLASARPAVSCN
+968 DEGLASARPTVSCN
-982 DTAPSQPETGNTAW
+982 DAAPSQPETGNTAW
-996 SAPKS
+996 PAPKS
-1001 TPEQGWALPSGAF
+1001 TPEQGRALPSGAF

-1035 AGILVNIA
+1035 TGILVNIA

-1056 HEDDIKRISD
+1056 HEDEIKRISD

-1118 ATVGIGG
+1118 ATVGMGG

-1144 PHPGEADILLHA
+1144 PHPGEADLLLHA

-1232 RQAADVEPDAAGSS
+1232 RPAADAEPDAADSS
-1246 AKTTGGEDG
+1246 AATTGGKDR
-1255 TSGPLEPVSPTRPA
+1255 TSGSLEPVSPTRPA

-1276 PPASTTNTDGNDAL
+1276 PPASTANTDGNGVL

-1306 PQLNAVVRQWSA
+1306 PQLNAVMRQWSA
-1318 RPDNEGARQ
+1318 RPGNEGARQ
-1327 KTLRLLHTLKGGARL
+1327 ETLRLLHTLKGGARL

-1362 GRAGNN
+1362 GRTGNN
-1368 VLSGEMLESL
+1368 VPSGEMLESL
-1378 QIRLDDID
+1378 QTRLDDID
-1386 RLFTL
+1386 RFFTL
-1391 LLQEGHPSEISTHGP
+1391 LLQEGHPSEISTHGSP
-1406 PASTEAIFCDSPP
+1406 TSTEAIFCDSPP
-1419 ASPGSAAAGLAENT
+1419 ASPGSAAAGLTENT
-1433 AVLPGMTGLPAQH
+1433 AVLPGMSGLPAQH

-1461 MLGRTGEI
+1461 MLGRAGEI

-1580 GDLLHTR
+1580 GDLLRTR

-1652 QRAQMGKDPV
+1652 QRTQMGKDPV
-1662 GRINIRLHQEGGD
+1662 GHINIHLRQEGGD

-1680 RDDGRGLDLQCI
+1680 RDDGRGLDLQGI
-1692 RDKATAENLLQT
+1692 RDKATAKNLLQT
-1704 GSTVSDEETAQLIFR
+1704 GSTVSDEEAAQLIFL
-1719 SGISTADTIT
+1719 SGISTAGTIT

-1775 QVVEVQAGDLHFGVP
+1775 QVVELQAGDLHFGVP
-1790 SNLVESVRRTSAKEI
+1790 SNLVESVQRTSAKEI

-1812 VFSVNDEDLPF
+1812 VFAINGEYLPF

-1831 SSRRSSDMAA
+1831 SSRRSSDMTA
-1841 KHQVVVVLRSA
+1841 KHQVVIVLRSA
-1852 AQRMVMHVDAV
+1852 AQRMVMHVDTV

-1929 ANASCAA
+1929 ANASCTA
-1936 DSAASEPLVLVVDDS
+1936 DSADSEPLVLVVDDS

>member
-1 MIDQDNPFAA
+1 M
-11 NHDSSAVDLGP
+11 
-22 LSWVVGSLR
+22 
-31 ETLDGVSGQLIQ
+31 
-43 FSSAI
+43 
-48 AAASGHHLST
+48 
-58 LDTTPLRLAAQGLH
+58 
-72 EAAGALD
+72 
-79 LIERPA
+79 
-85 AAQMVGAMEHSVRLF
+85 
-100 VESPELCTP
+100 
-109 DAARLVAQAGSS
+109 
-121 VIDYLASVLGGRPDY
+121 
-136 SVGLFPIYREVAE
+136 
-149 LARLDRI
+149 
-156 HPADLWHH
+156 
-164 TWQWLETDDC
+164 
-174 APAQTIPLPEN
+174 
-185 TPLFLECVLQLF
+185 
-197 RSGGKQGAPEL
+197 
-208 AAHTRK
+208 
-214 AWQDSLHPRE
+214 
-224 RIFWQMATG
+224 
-233 FLQTLS
+233 
-239 TQALPFDDPV
+239 
-249 KRLLSRTAVQYDLLQ
+249 
-264 QGASEVSQRLTHD
+264 
-277 LLFFIALGSKTASQ
+277 
-291 DPAQSATPLA
+291 
-301 AAIVRRYGLDL
+301 
-312 ASVCAYDT
+312 
-320 LIYGNAGPAERKQL
+320 
-334 HEALSAFK
+334 
-342 ELWSDVC
+342 
-349 AGDVHKINAL
+349 
-359 AEQVTRMIHGMETV
+359 
-373 WPSAR
+373 
-378 QLPDTL
+378 
-384 HGVIRNIQQT
+384 
-394 GQAPRPDLA
+394 
-403 MELATAVLFLEAAA
+403 
-417 QEHQHDDQE
+417 
-426 FIVRTDL
+426 RTDL

-439 AALNGIQAAP
+439 AALNGIQVAP
-449 LTGWMEALYA
+449 LTGWMESLYA

-467 GQVVTESRSAMG
+467 GQVVTESRCAMG

-537 SEQTGAIDDAKRRA
+537 SEQTGAIDDAQSRT

-626 DNLVSAQTSGGLSP
+626 DSLVSAQASGGLSP
-640 ADAARQLDSVIQ
+640 ADTARQLDSVIQ

-663 QQARQALSSVQTA
+663 QQARQALSGVQTA
-676 AAAGDSEGLAQAI
+676 ATDDSEVLAQAL
-689 SVLAPVAEQPV
+689 SVLAPVAERPV

-740 NTEPLTNLRRAF
+740 NTGPLTNLRRAF

-767 GEAAWAMERLLN
+767 GEAAWEMERLLN

-802 LALWRES
+802 LAQWRES

-828 ELQQHGLFAPFA
+828 ELQQHGLFVPFA
-840 ATQAVSPADDQVVTP
+840 TTQAVSPADDQAVTP

-862 GDASRTRLDALFAPE
+862 GDASGTRLDALFALE
-877 TKTTPADDPE
+877 TETTPIDDPE
-887 QTPEPPLFSDDLPQA
+887 QTPEPSLFSDDLPQA
-902 PVTSQSCLAASD
+902 PIASQSCLVASGG
-914 STAPLLLAP
+914 
-923 GVVAAAPAQEFAAA
+923 GVASVAPAQEFAAA

-949 GEEQPSLPAK
+949 GEEQPSPPAK
-959 PTQWAQTGA
+959 IAQQTQTGA
-968 DEGLASARPAVSCN
+968 DEGLASARPTVSCN
-982 DTAPSQPETGNTAW
+982 DAAPSQPETGNTAW
-996 SAPKS
+996 PAPKS
-1001 TPEQGWALPSGAF
+1001 TPEQGRALPSGAF

-1035 AGILVNIA
+1035 TGILVNIA

-1056 HEDDIKRISD
+1056 HEDEIKRISD

-1118 ATVGIGG
+1118 ATVGMGG

-1144 PHPGEADILLHA
+1144 PHPGEADLLLHA

-1232 RQAADVEPDAAGSS
+1232 RPAADAEPDAADSS
-1246 AKTTGGEDG
+1246 AATTGGKDR
-1255 TSGPLEPVSPTRPA
+1255 TSGSLEPVSPTRPA

-1276 PPASTTNTDGNDAL
+1276 PPASTANTDGNGVL

-1306 PQLNAVVRQWSA
+1306 PQLNAVMRQWSA
-1318 RPDNEGARQ
+1318 RPGNEGARQ
-1327 KTLRLLHTLKGGARL
+1327 ETLRLLHTLKGGARL

-1362 GRAGNN
+1362 GRTGNN
-1368 VLSGEMLESL
+1368 VPSGEMLESL
-1378 QIRLDDID
+1378 QTRLDDID
-1386 RLFTL
+1386 RFFTL

-1406 PASTEAIFCDSPP
+1406 PTSTEAIFCDSPP
-1419 ASPGSAAAGLAENT
+1419 ASPGSAAAGLTENT

-1461 MLGRTGEI
+1461 MLGRAGEI

-1662 GRINIRLHQEGGD
+1662 GHINIHLRQEGGD

-1680 RDDGRGLDLQCI
+1680 RDDGRGLDLQGI
-1692 RDKATAENLLQT
+1692 RDKATAKNLLQT
-1704 GSTVSDEETAQLIFR
+1704 GSTVSDEEAAQLIFL
-1719 SGISTADTIT
+1719 SGISTAGTIT

-1775 QVVEVQAGDLHFGVP
+1775 QVVELQAGDLHFGVP
-1790 SNLVESVRRTSAKEI
+1790 SNLVESVQRTSAKEI

-1812 VFSVNDEDLPF
+1812 VFAINGEYLPF

-1831 SSRRSSDMAA
+1831 SSRRSSDMTA
-1841 KHQVVVVLRSA
+1841 KHQVVIVLRSA
-1852 AQRMVMHVDAV
+1852 AQRMVMHVDTV

-1929 ANASCAA
+1929 ANASCTA
-1936 DSAASEPLVLVVDDS
+1936 DSADSEPLVLVVDDS

>member
-1 MIDQDNPFAA
+1 MIDQDRPLAA
-11 NHDSSAVDLGP
+11 NRDSSAVDLGP

-31 ETLDGVSGQLIQ
+31 ETLNGVGDQLDQ
-43 FSSAI
+43 FSRAI
-48 AAASGHHLST
+48 AAASGGHLST

-121 VIDYLASVLGGRPDY
+121 VIDYLASVLGGHPDY

-174 APAQTIPLPEN
+174 APAQTIPLLEN
-185 TPLFLECVLQLF
+185 APLFLECVLQLF

-233 FLQTLS
+233 FLQILS

-249 KRLLSRTAVQYDLLQ
+249 KRLLSRMAVQYDLLQ
-264 QGASEVSQRLTHD
+264 QGTSEVSQRLTHD

-291 DPAQSATPLA
+291 GPAQSATPLA

-320 LIYGNAGPAERKQL
+320 LIYGNAGPAEREQL

-349 AGDVHKINAL
+349 AGDVHKIDAL
-359 AEQVTRMIHGMETV
+359 ADQVTRMLHGIETV
-373 WPSAR
+373 WPSVR
-378 QLPDTL
+378 QFPDAL

-394 GQAPRPDLA
+394 GQAPHPDLA

-537 SEQTGAIDDAKRRA
+537 SEQTGAIDDAQSRT

-626 DNLVSAQTSGGLSP
+626 DSLVSAQASGGLSP
-640 ADAARQLDSVIQ
+640 ADTARQLDSVIQ

-663 QQARQALSSVQTA
+663 QQARQALSGVQTA
-676 AAAGDSEGLAQAI
+676 ATDDSEVLAQAL
-689 SVLAPVAEQPV
+689 SVLAPVAERPV

-740 NTEPLTNLRRAF
+740 NTGPLTNLRRAF

-767 GEAAWAMERLLN
+767 GEAAWEMERLLN

-802 LALWRES
+802 LAQWRES

-828 ELQQHGLFAPFA
+828 ELQQHGLFVPFA
-840 ATQAVSPADDQVVTP
+840 TTQAVSPADDQAVTP

-862 GDASRTRLDALFAPE
+862 GDASGTRLDALFALE
-877 TKTTPADDPE
+877 TETTPIDDPE
-887 QTPEPPLFSDDLPQA
+887 QTPEPSLFSDDLPQA
-902 PVTSQSCLAASD
+902 PIASQSCLVASGG
-914 STAPLLLAP
+914 
-923 GVVAAAPAQEFAAA
+923 GVASVAPAQEFAAA

-949 GEEQPSLPAK
+949 GEEQPSPPAK
-959 PTQWAQTGA
+959 IAQQTQTGA
-968 DEGLASARPAVSCN
+968 DEGLASARPTVSCN
-982 DTAPSQPETGNTAW
+982 DAAPSQPETGNTAW
-996 SAPKS
+996 PAPKS
-1001 TPEQGWALPSGAF
+1001 TPEQGRALPSGAF

-1035 AGILVNIA
+1035 TGILVNIA

-1056 HEDDIKRISD
+1056 HEDEIKRISD

-1118 ATVGIGG
+1118 ATVGMGG

-1144 PHPGEADILLHA
+1144 PHPGEADLLLHA

-1232 RQAADVEPDAAGSS
+1232 RPAADAEPDAADSS
-1246 AKTTGGEDG
+1246 AATTGGKDR
-1255 TSGPLEPVSPTRPA
+1255 TSGSLEPVSPTRPA

-1276 PPASTTNTDGNDAL
+1276 PPASTANTDGNGVL

-1306 PQLNAVVRQWSA
+1306 PQLNAVMRQWSA
-1318 RPDNEGARQ
+1318 RPGNEGARQ
-1327 KTLRLLHTLKGGARL
+1327 ETLRLLHTLKGGARL

-1362 GRAGNN
+1362 GRTGNN
-1368 VLSGEMLESL
+1368 VPSGEMLESL
-1378 QIRLDDID
+1378 QTRLDDID
-1386 RLFTL
+1386 RFFTL

-1406 PASTEAIFCDSPP
+1406 PTSTEAIFCDSPP
-1419 ASPGSAAAGLAENT
+1419 ASPGSAAAGLTENT

-1461 MLGRTGEI
+1461 MLGRAGEI

-1580 GDLLHTR
+1580 GDLLRTR

-1652 QRAQMGKDPV
+1652 QRTQMGKDPV
-1662 GRINIRLHQEGGD
+1662 GHINIHLRQEGGD

-1680 RDDGRGLDLQCI
+1680 RDDGRGLDLQGI
-1692 RDKATAENLLQT
+1692 RDKATAKNLLQT
-1704 GSTVSDEETAQLIFR
+1704 GSTVSDEEAAQLIFL
-1719 SGISTADTIT
+1719 SGISTAGTIT

-1775 QVVEVQAGDLHFGVP
+1775 QVVELQAGDLHFGVP
-1790 SNLVESVRRTSAKEI
+1790 SNLVESVQRTSAKEI

-1812 VFSVNDEDLPF
+1812 VFAINGEYLPF

-1831 SSRRSSDMAA
+1831 SSRRSSDMTA
-1841 KHQVVVVLRSA
+1841 KHKVVIVLRSA
-1852 AQRMVMHVDAV
+1852 AQRMVMHVDTV

-1929 ANASCAA
+1929 ANASCTA
-1936 DSAASEPLVLVVDDS
+1936 DSADSEPLVLVVDDS

>member
-11 NHDSSAVDLGP
+11 NRDSSAVDLGP

-31 ETLDGVSGQLIQ
+31 ETLNGVGDQLDQ
-43 FSSAI
+43 FSRAI
-48 AAASGHHLST
+48 AAASGGHLST

-121 VIDYLASVLGGRPDY
+121 VIDYLASVLGGHPDY

-174 APAQTIPLPEN
+174 APAQTIPLLEN
-185 TPLFLECVLQLF
+185 APLFLECVLQLF

-233 FLQTLS
+233 FLQILS

-291 DPAQSATPLA
+291 GPAQSATPLA

-320 LIYGNAGPAERKQL
+320 LIYGNAGPAEREQL

-349 AGDVHKINAL
+349 AGDVHKIDAL
-359 AEQVTRMIHGMETV
+359 ADQVTRMLHGIETV
-373 WPSAR
+373 WPSVR
-378 QLPDTL
+378 QFPDAL
-384 HGVIRNIQQT
+384 HGVIRNIQQSE
-394 GQAPRPDLA
+394 QAPHPDLA
-403 MELATAVLFLEAAA
+403 MEVATAVLFLEASA
-417 QEHQHDDQE
+417 QEHQRDDQE
-426 FIVRTDL
+426 FVERTDL
-433 LAQRLA
+433 LAQRLE
-439 AALNGIQAAP
+439 AALNGIQATP
-449 LTGWMEALYA
+449 LTDWMDALYT

-467 GQVVTESRSAMG
+467 GQILTESQGTMA
-479 EVERALDDFFRHPQ
+479 EAERMLDDFFRHPQ

-499 ASIAKLETIASIL
+499 TSIAKLETIAGIL
-512 MMLNCEEAGA
+512 TMLNCEEAGA

-537 SEQTGAIDDAKRRA
+537 SEQTGAIDDAQSRT

-626 DNLVSAQTSGGLSP
+626 DSLVSAQASGGLSP
-640 ADAARQLDSVIQ
+640 ADTARQLDSVIQ

-663 QQARQALSSVQTA
+663 QQARQALSGVQTA
-676 AAAGDSEGLAQAI
+676 ATDDSEVLAQAL
-689 SVLAPVAEQPV
+689 SVLAPVAERPV

-740 NTEPLTNLRRAF
+740 NTGPLTNLRRAF

-767 GEAAWAMERLLN
+767 GEAAWEMERLLN

-802 LALWRES
+802 LAQWRES

-828 ELQQHGLFAPFA
+828 ELQQHGLFVPFA
-840 ATQAVSPADDQVVTP
+840 TTQAVSPADDQAVTP

-862 GDASRTRLDALFAPE
+862 GDASGTRLDALFALE
-877 TKTTPADDPE
+877 TETTPIDDPE
-887 QTPEPPLFSDDLPQA
+887 QTPEPSLFSDDLPQA
-902 PVTSQSCLAASD
+902 PIASQSCLVASGG
-914 STAPLLLAP
+914 
-923 GVVAAAPAQEFAAA
+923 GVASVAPAQEFAAA

-949 GEEQPSLPAK
+949 GEEQPSPPAK
-959 PTQWAQTGA
+959 IAQQTQTGA
-968 DEGLASARPAVSCN
+968 DEGLASARPTVSCN
-982 DTAPSQPETGNTAW
+982 DAAPSQPETGNTAW
-996 SAPKS
+996 PAPKS
-1001 TPEQGWALPSGAF
+1001 TPEQGRALPSGAF

-1118 ATVGIGG
+1118 ATVGMGG

-1144 PHPGEADILLHA
+1144 PHPGEADLLLHA

-1232 RQAADVEPDAAGSS
+1232 RQAADAEPDAADSS
-1246 AKTTGGEDG
+1246 AATTGGKDR

-1276 PPASTTNTDGNDAL
+1276 PPASTANTDGNGVL

-1306 PQLNAVVRQWSA
+1306 PQLNAVMRQWSA
-1318 RPDNEGARQ
+1318 RPGNEGARQ
-1327 KTLRLLHTLKGGARL
+1327 ETLRLLHTLKGGARL

-1362 GRAGNN
+1362 GRTGNN
-1368 VLSGEMLESL
+1368 VPSGEMLESL
-1378 QIRLDDID
+1378 QTRLDDID
-1386 RLFTL
+1386 RFFTL

-1406 PASTEAIFCDSPP
+1406 PTSTEAIFCDSPP
-1419 ASPGSAAAGLAENT
+1419 ASPGSAAAGLTENT

-1461 MLGRTGEI
+1461 MLGRAGEI

-1580 GDLLHTR
+1580 GDLLRTR

-1652 QRAQMGKDPV
+1652 QRTQMGKDPV
-1662 GRINIRLHQEGGD
+1662 GHINIHLRQEGGD

-1680 RDDGRGLDLQCI
+1680 RDDGRGLDLQGI
-1692 RDKATAENLLQT
+1692 RDKATAKNLLQT
-1704 GSTVSDEETAQLIFR
+1704 GSTVSDEEAAQLIFL
-1719 SGISTADTIT
+1719 SGISTAGTIT

-1775 QVVEVQAGDLHFGVP
+1775 QVVELQAGDLHFGVP
-1790 SNLVESVRRTSAKEI
+1790 SNLVESVQRTSAKEI

-1812 VFSVNDEDLPF
+1812 VFAINGEDLPF

-1831 SSRRSSDMAA
+1831 SSRRSSDMTA

-1852 AQRMVMHVDAV
+1852 AQRMVMHVDTV

-1929 ANASCAA
+1929 ANASCTA
-1936 DSAASEPLVLVVDDS
+1936 DSADSEPLVLVVDDS